1 MLKGYFSIAAC
12 VLASTL
18 MSAAQAQTPTPEQI
32 KMFQSLPADQQQA
45 LASKYGITLPNGSS
59 AQSSEYNNPQVM
71 APRPMVSERVLT
83 EQQQAE
89 AEQQPQGLKRFG
101 LDLFAGSPTTFA
113 PVGDV
118 PVPADYT
125 VGAGDEIVIQLFG
138 KENNTHRLRVNR
150 AGIIN
155 FPSLGP
161 VQVAGMSFSDV
172 RESLNQ
178 RVKEQ
183 MIGVRSDISLGKM
196 RTMQVFVMGDAYKPG
211 SYTVSALTTI
221 SQAIYYS
228 GGFDES
234 GALRNI
240 QLKRNGQVIRKLDMY
255 DLLLKG
261 DARNDVRLM
270 PGDVVFIGPVGNT
283 ISIDGEVNRPAI
295 YEIKP
300 GETYQQ
306 AIHMAGG
313 FTANAH
319 RDQVEIKRYAAKG
332 ARNALTLDFNQ
343 ARDKQTKVKDGDT
356 VNVLTKSEELTRYVQ
371 IEGDVRHPGFVEWK
385 SGLRIANLFQAVDT
399 SFNSTADVN
408 YAVVVREVNPQ
419 RDIEVFQINL
429 ANAILAPNSQDNL
442 ELQSRDRVLVFN
454 RFNNE
459 DLDAFAEQEVTSKA
473 KTLEQAQQQAEQAQ
487 QKEQAALNSSVALL
501 TAPQGNLSQEMLA
514 QGMTTQGHLSGS
526 QNLNAEA
533 HLQGNR
539 QQVNSGLVMAEPKIM
554 FHGREITQEDFD
566 AIKQNTRSS
575 LLAPVLLQLQQQS
588 RLGLAPQ
595 IAEVFGEVKHPGRY
609 PITPRM
615 SVSSLLAAAGGLTY
629 NAFTINAE
637 LAHTVINNIDE
648 RASIDVERVDLRKAI
663 QGNSNADVL
672 ISGRDRLNIL
682 EKPNVKLQSTVTLQG
697 EVRFPGT
704 YTVRQGETLDQLL
717 TRAGGLTEFAHPQ
730 GAIFTREALRLQ
742 EQKLL
747 NQYAQDMRAETAKK
761 AFRADGNFNSV
772 ISDPEKTL
780 KFVEEASNSKAL
792 GRMVVQ
798 LNRILKGDHS
808 ADFMLEDGDFLFV
821 PTFRNT
827 VSIMGEVQVPIT
839 YLLDDKLDVDD
850 YLNKAGGAKKQAD
863 EDRIFVVRADGSV
876 YKPSSGYWFGN
887 NHEDLKAGDTI
898 VVPIDTDYRDA
909 LSTWTAAT
917 QILYQTGVAINALK

>member
-1 MLKGYFSIAAC
+1 MLKGYFSIATFI
-12 VLASTL
+12 LASL
-18 MSAAQAQTPTPEQI
+18 FASFSYAQTPTPEQMQ
-32 KMFQSLPADQQQA
+32 MFQSLPADQQQA
-45 LASKYGITLPNGSS
+45 LASKYGISLSSGSS
-59 AQSSEYNNPQVM
+59 SQPSSYQNPQVIV
-71 APRPMVSERVLT
+71 PRPEISNANPTDQVDLT
-83 EQQQAE
+83 KEDE
-89 AEQQPQGLKRFG
+89 ELKRFG

-113 PVGDV
+113 PVSDV

-138 KENNTHRLRVNR
+138 KENTTHRLRVNR
-150 AGIIN
+150 AGTIN

-172 RESLNQ
+172 RDSLNQ

-183 MIGVRSDISLGKM
+183 MIGVRSDISLGEM

-211 SYTVSALTTI
+211 AYTVSALTTI

-228 GGFDES
+228 GGFGES
-234 GALRNI
+234 GALRNV

-261 DARNDVRLM
+261 DARNDVRLL
-270 PGDVVFIGPVGNT
+270 PGDVVFIGAVGNT
-283 ISIDGEVNRPAI
+283 IAIDGEVNRPAI
-295 YEIKP
+295 YEVKS
-300 GETYQQ
+300 GETYKQ

-313 FTANAH
+313 FTANAYS
-319 RDQVEIKRYAAKG
+319 DQIEVKRYAAKG
-332 ARNALTLDFNQ
+332 ARDALTLNFSQPHDQ
-343 ARDKQTKVKDGDT
+343 QTKVKDGDT
-356 VNVLTKSEELTRYVQ
+356 VNVLKKSEELTRYVQ
-371 IEGDVRHPGFVEWK
+371 IEGDVRHPGFIEWN
-385 SGLRIANLFQAVDT
+385 SGLRVADLFQSVDT

-408 YAVVVREVNPQ
+408 YAVVVREINPQ
-419 RDIEVFQINL
+419 RDIEVYQVNL
-429 ANAILAPNSQDNL
+429 ANAILSPSSKDNL
-442 ELQSRDRVLVFN
+442 KLNSRDRVLVFN

-459 DLDAFAEQEVTSKA
+459 DLDTLAEQDTVTKA
-473 KTLEQAQQQAEQAQ
+473 KTLEQAQFKAEQDQ
-487 QKEQAALNSSVALL
+487 QKEQEVMSSSVALSSATDSMQMEQSL
-501 TAPQGNLSQEMLA
+501 TKESEQ
-514 QGMTTQGHLSGS
+514 
-526 QNLNAEA
+526 
-533 HLQGNR
+533 
-539 QQVNSGLVMAEPKIM
+539 PKII
-554 FHGREITQEDFD
+554 FRGKEITKEDFD
-566 AIKQNTRSS
+566 ALKQNTRRT

-609 PITPRM
+609 PLTPRM
-615 SVSSLLAAAGGLTY
+615 SVSTLIEAAGGLTY

-637 LAHTVINNIDE
+637 LARTVINSKDE
-648 RASIDVERVDLRKAI
+648 RASIDVERIDLRKAI
-663 QGNSNADVL
+663 QGSTADDAILV
-672 ISGRDRLNIL
+672 GRDRLNIL

-704 YTVRQGETLDQLL
+704 YTVRQGETLGELL
-717 TRAGGLTEFAHPQ
+717 ERAGGLTEFAHPQ

-747 NQYAQDMRAETAKK
+747 NQYAADMRAETAKK
-761 AFRADGNFNSV
+761 TFRADSNMSSV

-780 KFVEEASNSKAL
+780 AFVEEASKSKAL

-798 LNRILKGDHS
+798 LNRILKDERS

-839 YLLDDKLDVDD
+839 YLLDANLDVDD

-876 YKPSSGYWFGN
+876 YKPTSGYWFGN
-887 NHEDLKAGDTI
+887 KKEELKAGDTI

>member
-1 MLKGYFSIAAC
+1 MLKGYFSIGAC
-12 VLASTL
+12 ILASLFAPLTN
-18 MSAAQAQTPTPEQI
+18 AQTPTPEQI
-32 KMFQSLPADQQQA
+32 QMFQNLPADQQQA
-45 LASKYGITLPNGSS
+45 LASKYGISIPSGASS
-59 AQSSEYNNPQVM
+59 QPSSYQNPQVIEQ
-71 APRPMVSERVLT
+71 RPVASSAT
-83 EQQQAE
+83 EAKVNDAE
-89 AEQQPQGLKRFG
+89 KDEQGLKRFG

-113 PVGDV
+113 PISDV

-138 KENNTHRLRVNR
+138 KENTTHRLRVNR

-161 VQVAGMSFSDV
+161 VQVAGMTFSDV
-172 RESLNQ
+172 RDSLNQ

-183 MIGVRSDISLGKM
+183 MIGVRSDISLGEM

-211 SYTVSALTTI
+211 AYTVSALTTI

-228 GGFDES
+228 GGFSES
-234 GALRNI
+234 GALRNV

-261 DARNDVRLM
+261 DARNDIRLL
-270 PGDVVFIGPVGNT
+270 PGDVVFIGALGNT
-283 ISIDGEVNRPAI
+283 ISIGGEVNRPAI

-300 GETYQQ
+300 DETYKQ
-306 AIHMAGG
+306 AIQMAGG
-313 FTANAH
+313 FTANAYS
-319 RDQVEIKRYAAKG
+319 DQIEVKRYAAKG
-332 ARNALTLDFNQ
+332 ARDALTLNFSQSHDQ
-343 ARDKQTKVKDGDT
+343 LTKVKDGDA
-356 VNVLTKSEELTRYVQ
+356 VNVLKKNEELTRYVQ
-371 IEGDVRHPGFVEWK
+371 IEGDVRHPGFIEWK
-385 SGLRIANLFQAVDT
+385 SGLRIADLFQSVDT
-399 SFNSTADVN
+399 SFNSTADVS
-408 YAVVVREVNPQ
+408 YAIVVREINPQ
-419 RDIEVFQINL
+419 RDIEVYQVNL
-429 ANAILAPNSQDNL
+429 ANAILSPTSKDNL
-442 ELQSRDRVLVFN
+442 KLNSRDRVLVFN

-459 DLDAFAEQEVTSKA
+459 DLDTLADQETVTKA
-473 KTLEQAQQQAEQAQ
+473 KTLEQAQLQAQ
-487 QKEQAALNSSVALL
+487 QEQLKEQEVMSSSVAVSSASPLEKDL
-501 TAPQGNLSQEMLA
+501 KQ
-514 QGMTTQGHLSGS
+514 
-526 QNLNAEA
+526 
-533 HLQGNR
+533 
-539 QQVNSGLVMAEPKIM
+539 PKIV
-554 FHGREITQEDFD
+554 FRGKEITKDDFE
-566 AIKQNTRSS
+566 ALKQNTRRT

-615 SVSSLLAAAGGLTY
+615 TISTLIEAAGGLTY

-637 LAHTVINNIDE
+637 LARTVINSKDQ
-648 RASIDVERVDLRKAI
+648 RASIDVERIDLRQAI
-663 QGNSNADVL
+663 QGSTADDAIIV
-672 ISGRDRLNIL
+672 GRDRLNIL

-704 YTVRQGETLDQLL
+704 YTVRQGETLGELL
-717 TRAGGLTEFAHPQ
+717 ERAGGLTEFAHPQ

-747 NQYAQDMRAETAKK
+747 NQYAADMRAETAKK
-761 AFRADGNFNSV
+761 TFRADSNMGSV
-772 ISDPEKTL
+772 ISDPDKTL
-780 KFVEEASNSKAL
+780 KFVEEASRSKAL

-798 LNRILKGDHS
+798 LNRILKDERS

-839 YLLDDKLDVDD
+839 YLLDNKLDVDD

-876 YKPSSGYWFGN
+876 YKPTSGYWFGN
-887 NHEDLKAGDTI
+887 NHEELKAGDTI

>member
-1 MLKGYFSIAAC
+1 MFKGYFSIAAFI
-12 VLASTL
+12 LASTFASYS
-18 MSAAQAQTPTPEQI
+18 MAQTPTPEQI
-32 KMFQSLPADQQQA
+32 KMFQNLPADQQQA
-45 LASKYGITLPNGSS
+45 LASKYGFSIPSS
-59 AQSSEYNNPQVM
+59 SSSNKSPYENPQVIK
-71 APRPMVSERVLT
+71 PRAESSGAVSSNIE
-83 EQQQAE
+83 EQWLKKG
-89 AEQQPQGLKRFG
+89 EQEELKRFG
-101 LDLFAGSPTTFA
+101 LDLFAGSPSTFA
-113 PVGDV
+113 PISDV
-118 PVPADYT
+118 PVPANYT
-125 VGAGDEIVIQLFG
+125 VGAGDEIIVQLFG
-138 KENNTHRLRVNR
+138 KENETHRLRVNR
-150 AGIIN
+150 AGTIN

-161 VQVAGMSFSDV
+161 VNVAGMHFSDV
-172 RESLNQ
+172 RDSLTQ

-183 MIGVRSDISLGKM
+183 MIGVRSDISLGEL

-211 SYTVSALTTI
+211 AYTVSALTTI

-228 GGFDES
+228 GGFGES
-234 GALRNI
+234 GALRDI
-240 QLKRNGQVIRKLDMY
+240 QLKRDGKIIRKLDMY

-261 DARNDVRLM
+261 DASNDVRLL
-270 PGDVVFIGPVGNT
+270 PDDVVLIGSVNDT
-283 ISIDGEVNRPAI
+283 VSIDGEINRPAI
-295 YEIKP
+295 YEVKA

-306 AIHMAGG
+306 LIQMAGG

-319 RDQVEIKRYAAKG
+319 VEQLEIKRYASHG
-332 ARNALTLDFNQ
+332 AREALTLDFNKTQ
-343 ARDKQTKVKDGDT
+343 DRQSKVKNGDAIKI
-356 VNVLTKSEELTRYVQ
+356 LKKSEELTRYVQ
-371 IEGDVRHPGFVEWK
+371 IEGDVRHPGYVEWRN
-385 SGLRIANLFQAVDT
+385 GLRVADLFKSVD
-399 SFNSTADVN
+399 SAFNSTADVN
-408 YAVVVREVNPQ
+408 YAVVVREINPQ
-419 RDIEVFQINL
+419 RDIEVFQLSL
-429 ANAILAPNSQDNL
+429 ANAILSPGSRDNL
-442 ELQSRDRVLVFN
+442 QLQSRDRILVFN

-459 DLDAFAEQEVTSKA
+459 DLDTLATQEAVSKA
-473 KTLEQAQQQAEQAQ
+473 KTLEQAQKQAELEQ
-487 QKEQAALNSSVALL
+487 QKEQEVMSSSVAVSHSEN
-501 TAPQGNLSQEMLA
+501 GMLNN
-514 QGMTTQGHLSGS
+514 
-526 QNLNAEA
+526 QNATEQA
-533 HLQGNR
+533 KP
-539 QQVNSGLVMAEPKIM
+539 AKII
-554 FHGREITQEDFD
+554 FRGKEITEEDFEKL
-566 AIKQNTRSS
+566 KQNTRRT

-615 SVSSLLAAAGGLTY
+615 TVSTLIEAAGGLTY

-637 LAHTVINNIDE
+637 LARTAINSADE
-648 RASIDVERVDLRKAI
+648 RAYIDVERIDLRKAI
-663 QGNSNADVL
+663 QGSASDDAIIV
-672 ISGRDRLNIL
+672 GRDRLNIL

-704 YTVRQGETLDQLL
+704 YTVRQGETLNELL
-717 TRAGGLTEFAHPQ
+717 ERAGGLTEFAHPQ

-747 NQYAQDMRAETAKK
+747 NQYAADMRKETAKK
-761 AFRADGNFNSV
+761 TFRADSNIGSV

-780 KFVEEASNSKAL
+780 AFVEEASRSKAL

-798 LNRILKGDHS
+798 LNRILKGERS

-839 YLLDDKLDVDD
+839 YLLDNKLDVDD

-887 NHEDLKAGDTI
+887 NKEGLKAGDTI

>member
-1 MLKGYFSIAAC
+1 MLKGYFSIGAC
-12 VLASTL
+12 ILASLFAPLTN
-18 MSAAQAQTPTPEQI
+18 AQTPTPEQI
-32 KMFQSLPADQQQA
+32 QMFQNLPADQQQA
-45 LASKYGITLPNGSS
+45 LASKYGISIPSGASS
-59 AQSSEYNNPQVM
+59 QPSSYQNPQVVEQ
-71 APRPMVSERVLT
+71 RPVTSSAT
-83 EQQQAE
+83 EVKVNDAE
-89 AEQQPQGLKRFG
+89 KDEQGLKRFG

-113 PVGDV
+113 PISDV

-138 KENNTHRLRVNR
+138 KENTTHRLRVNR

-161 VQVAGMSFSDV
+161 VQVAGMTFSDV
-172 RESLNQ
+172 RDSLNQ

-183 MIGVRSDISLGKM
+183 MIGVRSDISLGEM

-211 SYTVSALTTI
+211 AYTVSALTTI

-228 GGFDES
+228 GGFSES
-234 GALRNI
+234 GALRNV

-261 DARNDVRLM
+261 DARNDIRLL
-270 PGDVVFIGPVGNT
+270 PGDVVFIGALGNT

-300 GETYQQ
+300 GETYKQ
-306 AIHMAGG
+306 AIQMAGG
-313 FTANAH
+313 FTANAYS
-319 RDQVEIKRYAAKG
+319 DQIEVKRYAAKG
-332 ARNALTLDFNQ
+332 ARDALTLNFSQSHDQ
-343 ARDKQTKVKDGDT
+343 QTKVKDGDA
-356 VNVLTKSEELTRYVQ
+356 VNVLKKNEELTRYVQ
-371 IEGDVRHPGFVEWK
+371 IEGDVRHPGYIEWK
-385 SGLRIANLFQAVDT
+385 SGLRIADLFQSVDT
-399 SFNSTADVN
+399 SFNSTADVS
-408 YAVVVREVNPQ
+408 YAVVVREINPQ
-419 RDIEVFQINL
+419 RDIEVYQVNL
-429 ANAILAPNSQDNL
+429 ANAILSPTSKDNL
-442 ELQSRDRVLVFN
+442 KLNSRDRVLVFN

-459 DLDAFAEQEVTSKA
+459 DLDTLADQETVSKA
-473 KTLEQAQQQAEQAQ
+473 KTLEQAQLQAQ
-487 QKEQAALNSSVALL
+487 QEQLKEQEVMSSSVAVSSA
-501 TAPQGNLSQEMLA
+501 TPIEKDSKQ
-514 QGMTTQGHLSGS
+514 
-526 QNLNAEA
+526 
-533 HLQGNR
+533 
-539 QQVNSGLVMAEPKIM
+539 PKIV
-554 FHGREITQEDFD
+554 FRGKEITKDDFE
-566 AIKQNTRSS
+566 ALKQNTRRT

-595 IAEVFGEVKHPGRY
+595 IAEVFGEVKHPGLY

-615 SVSSLLAAAGGLTY
+615 TISTLIGAAGGLTY

-637 LAHTVINNIDE
+637 LARTVINSKDE
-648 RASIDVERVDLRKAI
+648 RASINVERIDLRQAI
-663 QGNSNADVL
+663 QGSTADDAIIV
-672 ISGRDRLNIL
+672 GRDRLNIL

-704 YTVRQGETLDQLL
+704 YTVRQGETLGELL
-717 TRAGGLTEFAHPQ
+717 ERAGGLTEFAHPQ

-747 NQYAQDMRAETAKK
+747 NQYAADMRAETAKK
-761 AFRADGNFNSV
+761 TFRADSNMGSV
-772 ISDPEKTL
+772 ISDPDKTL
-780 KFVEEASNSKAL
+780 KFVEEASRSKAL

-798 LNRILKGDHS
+798 LNRILKDERS

-839 YLLDDKLDVDD
+839 YLLDNKLDVDD

-876 YKPSSGYWFGN
+876 YKPKSGYWFGN
-887 NHEDLKAGDTI
+887 NHEELKAGDTI

>member
-1 MLKGYFSIAAC
+1 
-12 VLASTL
+12 
-18 MSAAQAQTPTPEQI
+18 
-32 KMFQSLPADQQQA
+32 
-45 LASKYGITLPNGSS
+45 
-59 AQSSEYNNPQVM
+59 
-71 APRPMVSERVLT
+71 
-83 EQQQAE
+83 
-89 AEQQPQGLKRFG
+89 
-101 LDLFAGSPTTFA
+101 
-113 PVGDV
+113 
-118 PVPADYT
+118 
-125 VGAGDEIVIQLFG
+125 GDEIVIQLFG
-138 KENNTHRLRVNR
+138 KENTTHRLRVNR

-161 VQVAGMSFSDV
+161 VQVAGMTFSDV
-172 RESLNQ
+172 RDSLNQ

-183 MIGVRSDISLGKM
+183 MIGVRSDISLGEM

-211 SYTVSALTTI
+211 AYTVSALTTI

-228 GGFDES
+228 GGFSES
-234 GALRNI
+234 GALRNV

-261 DARNDVRLM
+261 DARNDIRLL
-270 PGDVVFIGPVGNT
+270 PGDVVFIGALGNT

-300 GETYQQ
+300 GETYKQ
-306 AIHMAGG
+306 AIQMAGG
-313 FTANAH
+313 FTANAYS
-319 RDQVEIKRYAAKG
+319 DQIEVKRYAEKG
-332 ARNALTLDFNQ
+332 ARDALTLNFSQSHDQ
-343 ARDKQTKVKDGDT
+343 QTKVKDGDA
-356 VNVLTKSEELTRYVQ
+356 VNVLKKNEELTRYVQ
-371 IEGDVRHPGFVEWK
+371 IEGDVRHPGFIEWK
-385 SGLRIANLFQAVDT
+385 SGLRIADLFQSVDT
-399 SFNSTADVN
+399 SFNSTADVS
-408 YAVVVREVNPQ
+408 YAVVVREINPQ
-419 RDIEVFQINL
+419 RDIEVYQVNL
-429 ANAILAPNSQDNL
+429 ANAILSPTSKDNL
-442 ELQSRDRVLVFN
+442 KLNSRDRVLVFN

-459 DLDAFAEQEVTSKA
+459 DLDTLADQETVTKA
-473 KTLEQAQQQAEQAQ
+473 KTLEQAQLQAQ
-487 QKEQAALNSSVALL
+487 QEQLKEQEVMSSSVAVSSAMPLEKDSK
-501 TAPQGNLSQEMLA
+501 Q
-514 QGMTTQGHLSGS
+514 
-526 QNLNAEA
+526 
-533 HLQGNR
+533 
-539 QQVNSGLVMAEPKIM
+539 PKIV
-554 FHGREITQEDFD
+554 FRGKEITKDDFE
-566 AIKQNTRSS
+566 ALKQNTRRT

-615 SVSSLLAAAGGLTY
+615 TISTLIEAAGGLTY

-637 LAHTVINNIDE
+637 LARTVINSKDE
-648 RASIDVERVDLRKAI
+648 RASIDVERIDLRQAI
-663 QGNSNADVL
+663 QGSTADDAIIV
-672 ISGRDRLNIL
+672 GRDRLNIL

-704 YTVRQGETLDQLL
+704 YTVRQGETLGELL
-717 TRAGGLTEFAHPQ
+717 ERAGGLTEFAHPQ

-747 NQYAQDMRAETAKK
+747 NQYAADMRAETAKK
-761 AFRADGNFNSV
+761 TFRADSNMGSV
-772 ISDPEKTL
+772 ISDPDKTL
-780 KFVEEASNSKAL
+780 KFVEEASRSKAL

-798 LNRILKGDHS
+798 LNRILKDERS

-839 YLLDDKLDVDD
+839 YLLDNKLDVDD

-876 YKPSSGYWFGN
+876 YKPTSGYWFGN
-887 NHEDLKAGDTI
+887 NHEELKAGDTI

>member
-1 MLKGYFSIAAC
+1 MFKGYFSIAAFI
-12 VLASTL
+12 LASTFASYS
-18 MSAAQAQTPTPEQI
+18 MAQTPTPEQI
-32 KMFQSLPADQQQA
+32 KMFQNLPADQQQA
-45 LASKYGITLPNGSS
+45 LASKYGFSIPSS
-59 AQSSEYNNPQVM
+59 SSSNKSPYENPQLIK
-71 APRPMVSERVLT
+71 PRAESSGAVSSNIE
-83 EQQQAE
+83 EQWLKKG
-89 AEQQPQGLKRFG
+89 EQEELKRFG
-101 LDLFAGSPTTFA
+101 LDLFAGSPSTFA
-113 PVGDV
+113 PISDV
-118 PVPADYT
+118 PVPANYT
-125 VGAGDEIVIQLFG
+125 VGAGDEIIVQLFG
-138 KENNTHRLRVNR
+138 KENETYRLRVNR
-150 AGIIN
+150 AGTIN

-161 VQVAGMSFSDV
+161 VNVAGMHFSDV
-172 RESLNQ
+172 RDSLTQ

-183 MIGVRSDISLGKM
+183 MIGVRSDISLGEL

-211 SYTVSALTTI
+211 AYTVSALTTI

-228 GGFDES
+228 GGFGES
-234 GALRNI
+234 GALRDI
-240 QLKRNGQVIRKLDMY
+240 QLKRDGKIIRKLDMY

-261 DARNDVRLM
+261 DASNDVRLL
-270 PGDVVFIGPVGNT
+270 PDDVVLIGSVNDT
-283 ISIDGEVNRPAI
+283 VSIEGEINRPAI
-295 YEIKP
+295 YEVKA

-306 AIHMAGG
+306 LIQMAGG

-319 RDQVEIKRYAAKG
+319 VEQLEIKRYASHG
-332 ARNALTLDFNQ
+332 VREALTLDFNKTQ
-343 ARDKQTKVKDGDT
+343 ERQSKVKNGDAIKI
-356 VNVLTKSEELTRYVQ
+356 LKKSEELTRYVQ
-371 IEGDVRHPGFVEWK
+371 IEGDVRHPGYLEWRN
-385 SGLRIANLFQAVDT
+385 GLRVADLFKSVD
-399 SFNSTADVN
+399 SAFNSTADVN
-408 YAVVVREVNPQ
+408 YAIVVREINPQ
-419 RDIEVFQINL
+419 RDIEVFQLSL
-429 ANAILAPNSQDNL
+429 ANAILSPGSQDNL
-442 ELQSRDRVLVFN
+442 QLQSRDRILVFN

-459 DLDAFAEQEVTSKA
+459 DLDTLATQEAVSKA
-473 KTLEQAQQQAEQAQ
+473 KTLEQAQEQAELEQ
-487 QKEQAALNSSVALL
+487 QKEQEVMSTSVAVSHSANGTL
-501 TAPQGNLSQEMLA
+501 NN
-514 QGMTTQGHLSGS
+514 
-526 QNLNAEA
+526 QNATEQA
-533 HLQGNR
+533 KP
-539 QQVNSGLVMAEPKIM
+539 AKII
-554 FHGREITQEDFD
+554 FRGKEITEEDFEKL
-566 AIKQNTRSS
+566 KQNTRRT

-615 SVSSLLAAAGGLTY
+615 TVSTLIEAAGGLTY

-637 LAHTVINNIDE
+637 LARTAINSADE
-648 RASIDVERVDLRKAI
+648 RAYIDVERIDLRKAI
-663 QGNSNADVL
+663 QGSVSDDAIIV
-672 ISGRDRLNIL
+672 GRDRLNIL

-704 YTVRQGETLDQLL
+704 YTVRQGETLSELL
-717 TRAGGLTEFAHPQ
+717 ERAGGLTEFAHPQ

-747 NQYAQDMRAETAKK
+747 NQYAADMRAETAKK
-761 AFRADGNFNSV
+761 TFRADSNMGSV
-772 ISDPEKTL
+772 ISDPDKTL
-780 KFVEEASNSKAL
+780 KFVEEASRSKAL

-798 LNRILKGDHS
+798 LNRILKGERS

-839 YLLDDKLDVDD
+839 YLLDNKLDVDD

-887 NHEDLKAGDTI
+887 NKEGLKAGDTI

>member
-1 MLKGYFSIAAC
+1 MLKGYFSIGAC
-12 VLASTL
+12 ILASLFAPLTN
-18 MSAAQAQTPTPEQI
+18 AQTPTPEQI
-32 KMFQSLPADQQQA
+32 QMFQNLPADQQQA
-45 LASKYGITLPNGSS
+45 LASKYGISIPSGSS
-59 AQSSEYNNPQVM
+59 SQPSSYQNPQVVE
-71 APRPMVSERVLT
+71 PRSIASSAT
-83 EQQQAE
+83 EAKVNDAE
-89 AEQQPQGLKRFG
+89 KDEQGLKRFG

-113 PVGDV
+113 PISDV

-138 KENNTHRLRVNR
+138 KENTTHRLRVNR

-161 VQVAGMSFSDV
+161 VQVAGMTFSDV
-172 RESLNQ
+172 RDSLNQ

-183 MIGVRSDISLGKM
+183 MIGVRSDISLGEM

-211 SYTVSALTTI
+211 AYTVSALTTI

-228 GGFDES
+228 GGFSES
-234 GALRNI
+234 GALRNV

-261 DARNDVRLM
+261 DARNDIRLL
-270 PGDVVFIGPVGNT
+270 PGDVVFIGALGNT
-283 ISIDGEVNRPAI
+283 ISIGGEINRPAI

-300 GETYQQ
+300 GETYKQ
-306 AIHMAGG
+306 AIQMAGG
-313 FTANAH
+313 FTANAYS
-319 RDQVEIKRYAAKG
+319 DQIEVKRYAAKG
-332 ARNALTLDFNQ
+332 ARDALTLNFSQSHDQ
-343 ARDKQTKVKDGDT
+343 QTKVKDGDA
-356 VNVLTKSEELTRYVQ
+356 VNVLKKNEELTRYVQ
-371 IEGDVRHPGFVEWK
+371 IEGDVRHPGFIEWK
-385 SGLRIANLFQAVDT
+385 SGLRIADLFQSVDT
-399 SFNSTADVN
+399 SFNSTADVS
-408 YAVVVREVNPQ
+408 YAVVVREINPQ
-419 RDIEVFQINL
+419 RDIEVYQVNL
-429 ANAILAPNSQDNL
+429 ANAILSPTSKDNL
-442 ELQSRDRVLVFN
+442 KLNSRDRVLVFN

-459 DLDAFAEQEVTSKA
+459 DLDTLADQQTVTKA
-473 KTLEQAQQQAEQAQ
+473 KTLEQAQLQAQ
-487 QKEQAALNSSVALL
+487 QEQLKEQEVMSSSVAVSSATSLEKKSK
-501 TAPQGNLSQEMLA
+501 QS
-514 QGMTTQGHLSGS
+514 
-526 QNLNAEA
+526 
-533 HLQGNR
+533 
-539 QQVNSGLVMAEPKIM
+539 KIV
-554 FHGREITQEDFD
+554 FRGKEITKDDFE
-566 AIKQNTRSS
+566 ALKQNTRRT

-615 SVSSLLAAAGGLTY
+615 TISTLIEAAGGLTY

-637 LAHTVINNIDE
+637 LARTVINSKDE
-648 RASIDVERVDLRKAI
+648 RASIDVERIDLRQAI
-663 QGNSNADVL
+663 QGSTADDAIIV
-672 ISGRDRLNIL
+672 GRDRLNIL

-704 YTVRQGETLDQLL
+704 YTVRQGETLGELL
-717 TRAGGLTEFAHPQ
+717 VRAGGLTEFAHPQ

-747 NQYAQDMRAETAKK
+747 NQYAADMRAETAKK
-761 AFRADGNFNSV
+761 TFRADSNMGSV
-772 ISDPEKTL
+772 ISDPDKTL
-780 KFVEEASNSKAL
+780 KFVEEASRSKAL

-798 LNRILKGDHS
+798 LNRILKDERS

-839 YLLDDKLDVDD
+839 YLLDNKLDVDD

-876 YKPSSGYWFGN
+876 YKPRAGYWFGN
-887 NHEDLKAGDTI
+887 NHEELKAGDTI

>member
-1 MLKGYFSIAAC
+1 MLKGYFSIGAC
-12 VLASTL
+12 ILASLFAPLTN
-18 MSAAQAQTPTPEQI
+18 AQTPTPEQI
-32 KMFQSLPADQQQA
+32 QMFQNLPADQQQA
-45 LASKYGITLPNGSS
+45 LASKYGISIPSGASS
-59 AQSSEYNNPQVM
+59 QPSSYQNPQVVEQ
-71 APRPMVSERVLT
+71 RPVTSSAT
-83 EQQQAE
+83 EVKVNDAE
-89 AEQQPQGLKRFG
+89 KDEQGLKRFG

-113 PVGDV
+113 PISDV

-138 KENNTHRLRVNR
+138 KENTTHRLRVNR

-161 VQVAGMSFSDV
+161 VQVAGMTFSDV
-172 RESLNQ
+172 RDSLNQ

-183 MIGVRSDISLGKM
+183 MIGVRSDISLGEM

-211 SYTVSALTTI
+211 AYTVSALTTI

-228 GGFDES
+228 GGFSES
-234 GALRNI
+234 GALRNV

-261 DARNDVRLM
+261 DARNDIRLL
-270 PGDVVFIGPVGNT
+270 PGDVVFIGTLGNT

-300 GETYQQ
+300 GETYKQ
-306 AIHMAGG
+306 AIQMAGG
-313 FTANAH
+313 FTANAYS
-319 RDQVEIKRYAAKG
+319 DQIEVKRYAAKG
-332 ARNALTLDFNQ
+332 ARDALTLNFSQSHDQ
-343 ARDKQTKVKDGDT
+343 QTKVKDGDA
-356 VNVLTKSEELTRYVQ
+356 VNVLKKNEELTRYVQ
-371 IEGDVRHPGFVEWK
+371 IEGDVRHPGYIEWK
-385 SGLRIANLFQAVDT
+385 SGLRIADLFQSVDT
-399 SFNSTADVN
+399 SFNSTADVS
-408 YAVVVREVNPQ
+408 YAVVVREINPQ
-419 RDIEVFQINL
+419 RDIEVYQVNL
-429 ANAILAPNSQDNL
+429 ANAILSPTSKDNL
-442 ELQSRDRVLVFN
+442 KLNSRDRVLVFN

-459 DLDAFAEQEVTSKA
+459 DLDTLADQQTVTKA
-473 KTLEQAQQQAEQAQ
+473 KTLEQAQLQAQ
-487 QKEQAALNSSVALL
+487 QEQLKEQEVMSSSVAVSSAASLEKDSK
-501 TAPQGNLSQEMLA
+501 Q
-514 QGMTTQGHLSGS
+514 
-526 QNLNAEA
+526 
-533 HLQGNR
+533 
-539 QQVNSGLVMAEPKIM
+539 PKIVLR
-554 FHGREITQEDFD
+554 GKEITKDDFE
-566 AIKQNTRSS
+566 ALKQNTRRT

-615 SVSSLLAAAGGLTY
+615 TISTLIEAAGGLTY

-637 LAHTVINNIDE
+637 LARTVINSKDE
-648 RASIDVERVDLRKAI
+648 RASIDVERIDLRQAI
-663 QGNSNADVL
+663 QGSTADDAIIV
-672 ISGRDRLNIL
+672 GRDRLNIL

-704 YTVRQGETLDQLL
+704 YTVRQGETLGELL
-717 TRAGGLTEFAHPQ
+717 ERAGGLTEFAHPQ

-747 NQYAQDMRAETAKK
+747 NQYAADMRAETAKK
-761 AFRADGNFNSV
+761 TFRADSNMGSV
-772 ISDPEKTL
+772 ISDPDKTL
-780 KFVEEASNSKAL
+780 KFVEEASRSKAL

-798 LNRILKGDHS
+798 LNRILKDERS

-839 YLLDDKLDVDD
+839 YLLDNKLDVDD

-876 YKPSSGYWFGN
+876 YKPTSGYWFGN
-887 NHEDLKAGDTI
+887 NHEELKAGDTI

>member
-1 MLKGYFSIAAC
+1 MFKGYFSVAAFI
-12 VLASTL
+12 LASTFASYS
-18 MSAAQAQTPTPEQI
+18 MAQTPTPEQI
-32 KMFQSLPADQQQA
+32 KMFQNLPADQQQA
-45 LASKYGITLPNGSS
+45 LASKYGLSIPSS
-59 AQSSEYNNPQVM
+59 SSSNKSPYENPQVIK
-71 APRPMVSERVLT
+71 PRSESSGTISSNVEEEWLKKG
-83 EQQQAE
+83 EQE
-89 AEQQPQGLKRFG
+89 ELKRFG
-101 LDLFAGSPTTFA
+101 LDLFSGSPSTFA
-113 PVGDV
+113 PISDV
-118 PVPADYT
+118 PVPANYT
-125 VGAGDEIVIQLFG
+125 VGAGDEIIVQLFG
-138 KENNTHRLRVNR
+138 KENETHRLRVNR
-150 AGIIN
+150 AGTIN

-161 VQVAGMSFSDV
+161 VNVAGMHFSDV
-172 RESLNQ
+172 RDSLTQ

-183 MIGVRSDISLGKM
+183 MIGVRSDISLGEL

-211 SYTVSALTTI
+211 AYTVSALTTI

-228 GGFDES
+228 GGFGES
-234 GALRNI
+234 GALRDI
-240 QLKRNGQVIRKLDMY
+240 QLKRDGKIIRKLDMY

-261 DARNDVRLM
+261 DASNDVRLL
-270 PGDVVFIGPVGNT
+270 PDDVVLIGSVNDT
-283 ISIDGEVNRPAI
+283 VSIEGEINRPAI
-295 YEIKP
+295 YELKA

-306 AIHMAGG
+306 LIQMAGG

-319 RDQVEIKRYAAKG
+319 VEQLEIKRYASHG
-332 ARNALTLDFNQ
+332 AREALTLDFNKTQ
-343 ARDKQTKVKDGDT
+343 DRQSKVKNGDAIKI
-356 VNVLTKSEELTRYVQ
+356 LKKSEELTRYVQ
-371 IEGDVRHPGFVEWK
+371 VEGDVRHPGYVEWRN
-385 SGLRIANLFQAVDT
+385 GLRVADLFKSVD
-399 SFNSTADVN
+399 SAFNSTADVN
-408 YAVVVREVNPQ
+408 YAVVVREINPQ
-419 RDIEVFQINL
+419 RDIEVFQLSL
-429 ANAILAPNSQDNL
+429 ANAILSPGSQDNL
-442 ELQSRDRVLVFN
+442 KLHSRDRILVFN

-459 DLDAFAEQEVTSKA
+459 DLDTLATQDAVSKA
-473 KTLEQAQQQAEQAQ
+473 KTLEQAQEQAELEQ
-487 QKEQAALNSSVALL
+487 QKEQEVMSSSVAVSHSANGTLNN
-501 TAPQGNLSQEMLA
+501 QS
-514 QGMTTQGHLSGS
+514 TTEQ
-526 QNLNAEA
+526 AKPA
-533 HLQGNR
+533 
-539 QQVNSGLVMAEPKIM
+539 KII
-554 FHGREITQEDFD
+554 FRGKEITEEDFEKL
-566 AIKQNTRSS
+566 KQNTRRT
-575 LLAPVLLQLQQQS
+575 LLAPVLLQLQEQS

-615 SVSSLLAAAGGLTY
+615 TVSTLIEAAGGLTY

-637 LAHTVINNIDE
+637 LARTAINSADE
-648 RASIDVERVDLRKAI
+648 RAYIDVERIDLRKAI
-663 QGNSNADVL
+663 QGSASDDAV
-672 ISGRDRLNIL
+672 IVGRDRLNIL

-704 YTVRQGETLDQLL
+704 YTVRQGETLSELL
-717 TRAGGLTEFAHPQ
+717 DRAGGLTEFAHPQ

-747 NQYAQDMRAETAKK
+747 NQYAADMRKETAKK
-761 AFRADGNFNSV
+761 TFRADSNIGSV

-780 KFVEEASNSKAL
+780 AFVEEASRSKAL

-798 LNRILKGDHS
+798 LNRILKGERS

-839 YLLDDKLDVDD
+839 YLLDNKLDVDD

-887 NHEDLKAGDTI
+887 NKEGLKAGDTI

>member
-1 MLKGYFSIAAC
+1 MLKGYFSIGAC
-12 VLASTL
+12 ILASLFAPLTN
-18 MSAAQAQTPTPEQI
+18 AQTPTPEQI
-32 KMFQSLPADQQQA
+32 QMFQNLPADQQQA
-45 LASKYGITLPNGSS
+45 LASKYGISIPSGASS
-59 AQSSEYNNPQVM
+59 QPSSYQNPQVVEQ
-71 APRPMVSERVLT
+71 RPVTSSAT
-83 EQQQAE
+83 EVKVNDAE
-89 AEQQPQGLKRFG
+89 KDEQGLKRFG

-113 PVGDV
+113 PISDV

-138 KENNTHRLRVNR
+138 KENTTHRLRVNR

-161 VQVAGMSFSDV
+161 VQVAGMTFSDV
-172 RESLNQ
+172 RDSLNQ

-183 MIGVRSDISLGKM
+183 MIGVRSDISLGEM

-211 SYTVSALTTI
+211 AYTVSALTTI

-228 GGFDES
+228 GGFSES
-234 GALRNI
+234 GALRNV

-261 DARNDVRLM
+261 DARNDIRLL
-270 PGDVVFIGPVGNT
+270 PGDVVFIGALGNT

-300 GETYQQ
+300 GETYKQ
-306 AIHMAGG
+306 AIQMAGG
-313 FTANAH
+313 FTANAYS
-319 RDQVEIKRYAAKG
+319 DQIEVKRYAAKG
-332 ARNALTLDFNQ
+332 ARDALTLNFSQSHDQ
-343 ARDKQTKVKDGDT
+343 QTKVKDGDA
-356 VNVLTKSEELTRYVQ
+356 VNVLKKNEELTRYVQ
-371 IEGDVRHPGFVEWK
+371 IEGDVRHPGYIEWK
-385 SGLRIANLFQAVDT
+385 SGLRIADLFQSVDT
-399 SFNSTADVN
+399 SFNSTADVS
-408 YAVVVREVNPQ
+408 YAVVVREINPQ
-419 RDIEVFQINL
+419 RDIEVYQVNL
-429 ANAILAPNSQDNL
+429 ANAILSPTSKDNL
-442 ELQSRDRVLVFN
+442 KLNSRDRVLVFN

-459 DLDAFAEQEVTSKA
+459 DLDTLADQQTVTKA
-473 KTLEQAQQQAEQAQ
+473 KTLEQAQLQAQ
-487 QKEQAALNSSVALL
+487 QEQLKEQEVMSSSVAVSSAASLEKDSK
-501 TAPQGNLSQEMLA
+501 Q
-514 QGMTTQGHLSGS
+514 
-526 QNLNAEA
+526 
-533 HLQGNR
+533 
-539 QQVNSGLVMAEPKIM
+539 PKIV
-554 FHGREITQEDFD
+554 FRGKEITKDDFE
-566 AIKQNTRSS
+566 ALKQNTRRT

-615 SVSSLLAAAGGLTY
+615 TISTLIEAAGGLTY

-637 LAHTVINNIDE
+637 LARTVINSKDE
-648 RASIDVERVDLRKAI
+648 RASIDVERIDLRQAI
-663 QGNSNADVL
+663 QGSTADDAIIV
-672 ISGRDRLNIL
+672 GRDRLNIL

-704 YTVRQGETLDQLL
+704 YTVRQGETLGELL
-717 TRAGGLTEFAHPQ
+717 ERAGGLTEFAHPQ

-747 NQYAQDMRAETAKK
+747 NQYAADMRAETAKK
-761 AFRADGNFNSV
+761 TFRADSNMGSV
-772 ISDPEKTL
+772 ISDPDKTL
-780 KFVEEASNSKAL
+780 KFVEEASRSKAL

-798 LNRILKGDHS
+798 LNRILKDERS

-839 YLLDDKLDVDD
+839 YLLDNKLDVDD

-876 YKPSSGYWFGN
+876 YKPTSGYWFGN
-887 NHEDLKAGDTI
+887 NHEELKAGDTI

>member
-1 MLKGYFSIAAC
+1 MLKGYFSIGAC
-12 VLASTL
+12 ILASLFAPFTN
-18 MSAAQAQTPTPEQI
+18 AQTPTPEQI
-32 KMFQSLPADQQQA
+32 QMFQNLPADQQQA
-45 LASKYGITLPNGSS
+45 LASKYGISIPSGASSLPSS
-59 AQSSEYNNPQVM
+59 YQNPQVVE
-71 APRPMVSERVLT
+71 PRPIASSATEVKVTDSEK
-83 EQQQAE
+83 EE
-89 AEQQPQGLKRFG
+89 QGLKRFG

-113 PVGDV
+113 PISDV

-138 KENNTHRLRVNR
+138 KENTTHRLRVNR

-161 VQVAGMSFSDV
+161 VQVAGMTFSDV
-172 RESLNQ
+172 RDSLNQ

-183 MIGVRSDISLGKM
+183 MIGVRSDISLGEM

-211 SYTVSALTTI
+211 AYTVSALTTI

-228 GGFDES
+228 GGFSES
-234 GALRNI
+234 GALRNV

-261 DARNDVRLM
+261 DARNDIRLL
-270 PGDVVFIGPVGNT
+270 PGDVVFIGALGNT

-300 GETYQQ
+300 GETYKQ
-306 AIHMAGG
+306 AIQMAGG
-313 FTANAH
+313 FTANAYS
-319 RDQVEIKRYAAKG
+319 DQIEVKRYAAKG
-332 ARNALTLDFNQ
+332 ARDALTLNFSQSHDQ
-343 ARDKQTKVKDGDT
+343 QIKVKDGDA
-356 VNVLTKSEELTRYVQ
+356 VNVLKKNEELTRYVQ
-371 IEGDVRHPGFVEWK
+371 IEGDVRHPGFIEWK
-385 SGLRIANLFQAVDT
+385 SGLRIADLFQSVDT
-399 SFNSTADVN
+399 SFNSTADVS
-408 YAVVVREVNPQ
+408 YAVVVREINPQ
-419 RDIEVFQINL
+419 RDIEVYQVNL
-429 ANAILAPNSQDNL
+429 ANAILSPSSKDNL
-442 ELQSRDRVLVFN
+442 KLNSRDRVLVFN

-459 DLDAFAEQEVTSKA
+459 DLDILADQETVAKA
-473 KTLEQAQQQAEQAQ
+473 KTLEQAQLQAQ
-487 QKEQAALNSSVALL
+487 QEQLKEQEVMSSSVAVSSATPLEKDSK
-501 TAPQGNLSQEMLA
+501 QS
-514 QGMTTQGHLSGS
+514 
-526 QNLNAEA
+526 
-533 HLQGNR
+533 
-539 QQVNSGLVMAEPKIM
+539 KIV
-554 FHGREITQEDFD
+554 FRGKEITKDNFE
-566 AIKQNTRSS
+566 ALKQNTRRT

-588 RLGLAPQ
+588 RLGLATQ

-615 SVSSLLAAAGGLTY
+615 TISTLIEAAGGLTY

-637 LAHTVINNIDE
+637 LARTVINSKDE
-648 RASIDVERVDLRKAI
+648 RASIYIERIDLRQAI
-663 QGNSNADVL
+663 KGSAPDDAIIV
-672 ISGRDRLNIL
+672 GRDRLNIL
-682 EKPNVKLQSTVTLQG
+682 EKPDVKLQSTVTLQG

-704 YTVRQGETLDQLL
+704 YTVRQGETLGDLL
-717 TRAGGLTEFAHPQ
+717 ERAGGLTEFAHPQ

-747 NQYAQDMRAETAKK
+747 NQYAADMRAETAKK
-761 AFRADGNFNSV
+761 TFRADSNMGSV
-772 ISDPEKTL
+772 ISDPDKTL
-780 KFVEEASNSKAL
+780 KFVEEASRSKAL

-798 LNRILKGDHS
+798 LNRILKDERS

-839 YLLDDKLDVDD
+839 YLLDNKLDVDD

-876 YKPSSGYWFGN
+876 YKPTSGYWFGN
-887 NHEDLKAGDTI
+887 NHEELKAGDTI

>member
-1 MLKGYFSIAAC
+1 MLKGYFSIGAC
-12 VLASTL
+12 ILASLFAPFTN
-18 MSAAQAQTPTPEQI
+18 AQTPTPEQI
-32 KMFQSLPADQQQA
+32 QMFQNLPADQQQA
-45 LASKYGITLPNGSS
+45 LASKYGISIPSGVSS
-59 AQSSEYNNPQVM
+59 QPSSYQNPQVVEQ
-71 APRPMVSERVLT
+71 RPVASSAT
-83 EQQQAE
+83 EVKVNDAE
-89 AEQQPQGLKRFG
+89 KDEQGLKRFG

-113 PVGDV
+113 PISDV

-138 KENNTHRLRVNR
+138 KENTTHRLRVNR

-161 VQVAGMSFSDV
+161 VQVAGMTFSDV
-172 RESLNQ
+172 RDSLNQ

-183 MIGVRSDISLGKM
+183 MIGVRSDISLGEM

-211 SYTVSALTTI
+211 AYTVSALTTI

-228 GGFDES
+228 GGFSES
-234 GALRNI
+234 GALRNV

-261 DARNDVRLM
+261 DARNDIRLL
-270 PGDVVFIGPVGNT
+270 PGDVVFIGALGNT

-300 GETYQQ
+300 GETYKQ
-306 AIHMAGG
+306 AIQMAGG
-313 FTANAH
+313 FTANAYS
-319 RDQVEIKRYAAKG
+319 DQIEVKRYAAKG
-332 ARNALTLDFNQ
+332 ARDALTLNFSQSHDQ
-343 ARDKQTKVKDGDT
+343 ETKVKDGDA
-356 VNVLTKSEELTRYVQ
+356 VNVLKKNEELTRYVQ
-371 IEGDVRHPGFVEWK
+371 IEGDVRHPGFIEWK
-385 SGLRIANLFQAVDT
+385 SGLRIADLFQSVDT
-399 SFNSTADVN
+399 SFNSTADVS
-408 YAVVVREVNPQ
+408 YAIVVREINHQ
-419 RDIEVFQINL
+419 RDIEVYQVNL
-429 ANAILAPNSQDNL
+429 ANAILSPTSKDNL
-442 ELQSRDRVLVFN
+442 KLNSRDRVLVFN

-459 DLDAFAEQEVTSKA
+459 DLDTLADQETVTKA
-473 KTLEQAQQQAEQAQ
+473 KTLEQAQLQAQ
-487 QKEQAALNSSVALL
+487 QEQLKEQEVISSSVAVSSATPLEKDSK
-501 TAPQGNLSQEMLA
+501 Q
-514 QGMTTQGHLSGS
+514 
-526 QNLNAEA
+526 
-533 HLQGNR
+533 
-539 QQVNSGLVMAEPKIM
+539 PKIV
-554 FHGREITQEDFD
+554 FRGKEITKDDFE
-566 AIKQNTRSS
+566 ALKQNTRRT

-615 SVSSLLAAAGGLTY
+615 TISTLIEAAGGLTY

-637 LAHTVINNIDE
+637 LARTVINSKDE
-648 RASIDVERVDLRKAI
+648 RASINVERINLRQAI
-663 QGNSNADVL
+663 KGSTADDA
-672 ISGRDRLNIL
+672 IIIGRDRLNIL

-704 YTVRQGETLDQLL
+704 YTVRQGETLGELL
-717 TRAGGLTEFAHPQ
+717 ERAGGLTEFAHPQ

-747 NQYAQDMRAETAKK
+747 NQYAADMRAETAKK
-761 AFRADGNFNSV
+761 TFRADSNMGSV
-772 ISDPEKTL
+772 ISDPDKTL
-780 KFVEEASNSKAL
+780 KFVEEASRSKAL

-798 LNRILKGDHS
+798 LNRILKDERS

-839 YLLDDKLDVDD
+839 YLLDNKLDVDD

-876 YKPSSGYWFGN
+876 YKPTSGYWFGN
-887 NHEDLKAGDTI
+887 NHEELKAGDTI

>member
-1 MLKGYFSIAAC
+1 MLKGYFSIGAC
-12 VLASTL
+12 ILASLFAPLTN
-18 MSAAQAQTPTPEQI
+18 AQTPTPEQI
-32 KMFQSLPADQQQA
+32 QMFQNLPADQQQA
-45 LASKYGITLPNGSS
+45 LASKYGISIPSGASS
-59 AQSSEYNNPQVM
+59 QPSSYQNPQVVEQ
-71 APRPMVSERVLT
+71 RPVTSSAT
-83 EQQQAE
+83 EVKVNDAE
-89 AEQQPQGLKRFG
+89 KDEQGLKRFG

-113 PVGDV
+113 PISDV

-138 KENNTHRLRVNR
+138 KENTTHRLRVNR

-161 VQVAGMSFSDV
+161 VQVAGMTFSDV
-172 RESLNQ
+172 RDSLNQ

-183 MIGVRSDISLGKM
+183 MIGVRSDISLGEM

-211 SYTVSALTTI
+211 AYTVSALTTI

-228 GGFDES
+228 GGFSES
-234 GALRNI
+234 GALRNV

-261 DARNDVRLM
+261 DARNDIRLL
-270 PGDVVFIGPVGNT
+270 PGDVVFIGALGNT

-300 GETYQQ
+300 GETYKQ
-306 AIHMAGG
+306 AIQMAGG
-313 FTANAH
+313 FTANAYS
-319 RDQVEIKRYAAKG
+319 DQIEVKRYAAKG
-332 ARNALTLDFNQ
+332 ARDALTLNFSQSYDQ
-343 ARDKQTKVKDGDT
+343 QTKVKDGDA
-356 VNVLTKSEELTRYVQ
+356 VNVLKKSEELTRYVQ
-371 IEGDVRHPGFVEWK
+371 IEGDVRHPGFIEWK
-385 SGLRIANLFQAVDT
+385 NGLRVADLFQSVDT
-399 SFNSTADVN
+399 SFNSTADIN
-408 YAVVVREVNPQ
+408 YAVVVREINPQ
-419 RDIEVFQINL
+419 RDIEVYQVNL
-429 ANAILAPNSQDNL
+429 ANAILSPTSKDNL
-442 ELQSRDRVLVFN
+442 KLNSRDRVLVFN

-459 DLDAFAEQEVTSKA
+459 DLDTLADQETVTKA
-473 KTLEQAQQQAEQAQ
+473 KTLEQAQLQAQ
-487 QKEQAALNSSVALL
+487 QEQLKEQEVMSSSVAVSSA
-501 TAPQGNLSQEMLA
+501 APLEKDSKQ
-514 QGMTTQGHLSGS
+514 
-526 QNLNAEA
+526 
-533 HLQGNR
+533 
-539 QQVNSGLVMAEPKIM
+539 PKIV
-554 FHGREITQEDFD
+554 FRGKEITKDDFE
-566 AIKQNTRSS
+566 ALKQNTRRT

-615 SVSSLLAAAGGLTY
+615 TISTLIEAAGGLTY

-637 LAHTVINNIDE
+637 LARTVINSKDE
-648 RASIDVERVDLRKAI
+648 RASINVERIDLRQAI
-663 QGNSNADVL
+663 KGSAADDAIIV
-672 ISGRDRLNIL
+672 GRDRLNIL

-704 YTVRQGETLDQLL
+704 YTVRQGETLGELL
-717 TRAGGLTEFAHPQ
+717 ERAGGLTEFAHPQ

-747 NQYAQDMRAETAKK
+747 NQYAADMRAETAKK
-761 AFRADGNFNSV
+761 TFRADSNMGSV
-772 ISDPEKTL
+772 ISDPDKTL
-780 KFVEEASNSKAL
+780 KFVEEASRSKAL

-798 LNRILKGDHS
+798 LNRILKDERS

-839 YLLDDKLDVDD
+839 YLLDNKLGVDD

-876 YKPSSGYWFGN
+876 YKPTSGYWFGN
-887 NHEDLKAGDTI
+887 NHEELKAGDTI

>member
-1 MLKGYFSIAAC
+1 MLKGYFSIGAC
-12 VLASTL
+12 ILASLFAPLTN
-18 MSAAQAQTPTPEQI
+18 AQTPTPEQI
-32 KMFQSLPADQQQA
+32 QMFQNLPADQQQA
-45 LASKYGITLPNGSS
+45 LASKYGISIPSGASS
-59 AQSSEYNNPQVM
+59 QPSSYQNPQVVEQ
-71 APRPMVSERVLT
+71 RPVTSSAT
-83 EQQQAE
+83 EVKVNDAE
-89 AEQQPQGLKRFG
+89 KDEQGLKRFG

-113 PVGDV
+113 PISDV

-138 KENNTHRLRVNR
+138 KENTTHRLRVNR

-161 VQVAGMSFSDV
+161 VQVAGMTFSDV
-172 RESLNQ
+172 RDSLNQ

-183 MIGVRSDISLGKM
+183 MIGVRSDISLGEM
-196 RTMQVFVMGDAYKPG
+196 RTMQVFVVGDAYKPG
-211 SYTVSALTTI
+211 AYTVSALTTI

-228 GGFDES
+228 GGFSES
-234 GALRNI
+234 GALRNV

-261 DARNDVRLM
+261 DARNDIRLL
-270 PGDVVFIGPVGNT
+270 PGDVVFIGALGNT

-300 GETYQQ
+300 GETYKQ
-306 AIHMAGG
+306 AMQMAGG
-313 FTANAH
+313 FTANAYS
-319 RDQVEIKRYAAKG
+319 DQVEVKRYAAKG
-332 ARNALTLDFNQ
+332 ARDALTLNFSQSHDQ
-343 ARDKQTKVKDGDT
+343 QTKVKDGDA
-356 VNVLTKSEELTRYVQ
+356 VNVLKKNEELTRYVQ
-371 IEGDVRHPGFVEWK
+371 IEGDVRHPGYIEWK
-385 SGLRIANLFQAVDT
+385 SGLRIADLFQSVDT

-408 YAVVVREVNPQ
+408 YAVVVREINPQ
-419 RDIEVFQINL
+419 RDIEVYQVNL
-429 ANAILAPNSQDNL
+429 ANAILSPTSKDNL
-442 ELQSRDRVLVFN
+442 KLNSRDRVLVFN

-459 DLDAFAEQEVTSKA
+459 DLDTLADQETVTKA
-473 KTLEQAQQQAEQAQ
+473 KTLEQAQLQAQ
-487 QKEQAALNSSVALL
+487 QEQLKEQEVMSSSVAVSSA
-501 TAPQGNLSQEMLA
+501 APLKKASKQS
-514 QGMTTQGHLSGS
+514 
-526 QNLNAEA
+526 
-533 HLQGNR
+533 
-539 QQVNSGLVMAEPKIM
+539 KIV
-554 FHGREITQEDFD
+554 FRGKEITKDDFE
-566 AIKQNTRSS
+566 ALKQNTRRT

-615 SVSSLLAAAGGLTY
+615 TISTLIEAAGGLTY

-637 LAHTVINNIDE
+637 LARTVINSKDE
-648 RASIDVERVDLRKAI
+648 RASIDVERIDLRQAI
-663 QGNSNADVL
+663 KGSTADDAIIV
-672 ISGRDRLNIL
+672 GRDRLNIL

-704 YTVRQGETLDQLL
+704 YTVRQGETLGELL
-717 TRAGGLTEFAHPQ
+717 ERAGGLTEFAHPQ

-747 NQYAQDMRAETAKK
+747 NEYAADMRAETAKK
-761 AFRADGNFNSV
+761 TFRADSNMGSV
-772 ISDPEKTL
+772 ISDPDKTL
-780 KFVEEASNSKAL
+780 KFVEEASRSKAL

-798 LNRILKGDHS
+798 LNRILKGERS
-808 ADFMLEDGDFLFV
+808 ADFMLEDSDFLFV

-839 YLLDDKLDVDD
+839 YLLDNKLDVDD

-863 EDRIFVVRADGSV
+863 EERIFVVRADGSV
-876 YKPSSGYWFGN
+876 YKPTSGYWFGN
-887 NHEDLKAGDTI
+887 NHEELKAGDTI

>member
-1 MLKGYFSIAAC
+1 MFKGYFSIAAFI
-12 VLASTL
+12 LASTFASYS
-18 MSAAQAQTPTPEQI
+18 MAQTPTPEQM
-32 KMFQSLPADQQQA
+32 KMFQNLPADQQQA
-45 LASKYGITLPNGSS
+45 LASKYGFSIPSS
-59 AQSSEYNNPQVM
+59 SSSNKSPYENPQVIK
-71 APRPMVSERVLT
+71 PRAESSGAVSSNIE
-83 EQQQAE
+83 EQWLKKG
-89 AEQQPQGLKRFG
+89 EQEELKRFG
-101 LDLFAGSPTTFA
+101 LDLFAGSPSTFA
-113 PVGDV
+113 PISDV
-118 PVPADYT
+118 PVPANYT
-125 VGAGDEIVIQLFG
+125 VGAGDEIIVQLFG
-138 KENNTHRLRVNR
+138 KENETHRLRVNR
-150 AGIIN
+150 AGTIN

-161 VQVAGMSFSDV
+161 VNVAGMHFSDV
-172 RESLNQ
+172 RDSLTQ

-183 MIGVRSDISLGKM
+183 MIGVRSDISLGEL

-211 SYTVSALTTI
+211 AYTVSALTTI

-228 GGFDES
+228 GGFGES
-234 GALRNI
+234 GALRDI
-240 QLKRNGQVIRKLDMY
+240 QLKRDGKIIRKLDMY

-261 DARNDVRLM
+261 DASNDVRLL
-270 PGDVVFIGPVGNT
+270 PDDVVLIGSVNDT
-283 ISIDGEVNRPAI
+283 VSIDGEINRPAI
-295 YEIKP
+295 YEVKA

-306 AIHMAGG
+306 LIQMAGG

-319 RDQVEIKRYAAKG
+319 VEQLEIKRYASHG
-332 ARNALTLDFNQ
+332 AREALTLDFNKMQ
-343 ARDKQTKVKDGDT
+343 DRQSKVKNGDAIKI
-356 VNVLTKSEELTRYVQ
+356 LKKSEELTRYVQ
-371 IEGDVRHPGFVEWK
+371 IEGDVRHPGYVEWRN
-385 SGLRIANLFQAVDT
+385 GLRVADLFKSVD
-399 SFNSTADVN
+399 SAFNSTADVN
-408 YAVVVREVNPQ
+408 YAVVVREINPQ
-419 RDIEVFQINL
+419 RDIEVFQLSL
-429 ANAILAPNSQDNL
+429 ANAILSPGSQDNL
-442 ELQSRDRVLVFN
+442 KLHSRDRILVFN

-459 DLDAFAEQEVTSKA
+459 DLDTLATQDSVSKA
-473 KTLEQAQQQAEQAQ
+473 KTLEQAQEQAELEQ
-487 QKEQAALNSSVALL
+487 QKEQEVMSSSVAVSHSADGMVINQN
-501 TAPQGNLSQEMLA
+501 TTELA
-514 QGMTTQGHLSGS
+514 KP
-526 QNLNAEA
+526 A
-533 HLQGNR
+533 
-539 QQVNSGLVMAEPKIM
+539 KII
-554 FHGREITQEDFD
+554 FRGKEITEEDFEKL
-566 AIKQNTRSS
+566 KQNTRRT

-615 SVSSLLAAAGGLTY
+615 TVSTLIEAAGGLTY

-637 LAHTVINNIDE
+637 LARTAINSADE
-648 RASIDVERVDLRKAI
+648 RAYIDVERIDLRKAI
-663 QGNSNADVL
+663 QGSASDDAV
-672 ISGRDRLNIL
+672 IVGRDRLNIL

-704 YTVRQGETLDQLL
+704 YTVRQGETLSELL
-717 TRAGGLTEFAHPQ
+717 DRAGGLTEFAHPQ

-747 NQYAQDMRAETAKK
+747 NQYAADMRKETAKK
-761 AFRADGNFNSV
+761 TFRADSNIGSV

-780 KFVEEASNSKAL
+780 AFVEEASRSKAL

-798 LNRILKGDHS
+798 LNRILKGERS

-839 YLLDDKLDVDD
+839 YLLDNKLDVDD

-887 NHEDLKAGDTI
+887 NKEELKAGDTI

>member
-12 VLASTL
+12 VLASVFAPF
-18 MSAAQAQTPTPEQI
+18 SHAQTPTSEQMQ
-32 KMFQSLPADQQQA
+32 MFQSLPADQQQA
-45 LASKYGITLPNGSS
+45 LASKYGISLPSGSS
-59 AQSSEYNNPQVM
+59 SQPSNYQNPQVID
-71 APRPMVSERVLT
+71 PRPEVSNANQTDKMDLAKDE
-83 EQQQAE
+83 E
-89 AEQQPQGLKRFG
+89 LKRFG

-113 PVGDV
+113 PVSDV
-118 PVPADYT
+118 PVPTDYT

-138 KENNTHRLRVNR
+138 KENTTHRLRVNR

-161 VQVAGMSFSDV
+161 VQVAGMTFSDV
-172 RESLNQ
+172 RDSLNQ

-183 MIGVRSDISLGKM
+183 MIGVRSDISLGEM

-211 SYTVSALTTI
+211 AYTVSALTTI

-228 GGFDES
+228 GGFSES
-234 GALRNI
+234 GALRNV

-261 DARNDVRLM
+261 DARNDIRLL
-270 PGDVVFIGPVGNT
+270 PGDVVFIGALGNT

-300 GETYQQ
+300 GETYKQ
-306 AIHMAGG
+306 AIQMAGG
-313 FTANAH
+313 FTANAYSDH
-319 RDQVEIKRYAAKG
+319 IEVKRYAAKG
-332 ARNALTLDFNQ
+332 ARDALTLNFSQSHDQ
-343 ARDKQTKVKDGDT
+343 QTKVKDGDA
-356 VNVLTKSEELTRYVQ
+356 VNVLKKNEELTRYVQ
-371 IEGDVRHPGFVEWK
+371 IEGDVRHPGFIEWK
-385 SGLRIANLFQAVDT
+385 SGLRIADLFQSVDT
-399 SFNSTADVN
+399 SFNSTADVS
-408 YAVVVREVNPQ
+408 YAIVVREINPQ
-419 RDIEVFQINL
+419 RDIEVYQVNL
-429 ANAILAPNSQDNL
+429 ANAILSPTSKDNL
-442 ELQSRDRVLVFN
+442 KLNSRDRVLVFN

-459 DLDAFAEQEVTSKA
+459 DLDTLADQETVTKA
-473 KTLEQAQQQAEQAQ
+473 KTLEQAQLQAQ
-487 QKEQAALNSSVALL
+487 QEQLKEQEVMSSSVAVSSAMPLEKDSK
-501 TAPQGNLSQEMLA
+501 Q
-514 QGMTTQGHLSGS
+514 
-526 QNLNAEA
+526 
-533 HLQGNR
+533 
-539 QQVNSGLVMAEPKIM
+539 PKIV
-554 FHGREITQEDFD
+554 FRGKEITKDDFE
-566 AIKQNTRSS
+566 ALKQNTRRT

-615 SVSSLLAAAGGLTY
+615 TISTLIEAAGGLTY

-637 LAHTVINNIDE
+637 LARTVINSKDE
-648 RASIDVERVDLRKAI
+648 RASIDVERIDLRQAI
-663 QGNSNADVL
+663 QGSTADDAIIV
-672 ISGRDRLNIL
+672 GRDRLNIL

-704 YTVRQGETLDQLL
+704 YTVRQGETLGELL
-717 TRAGGLTEFAHPQ
+717 ERAGGLTEFAHPQ

-747 NQYAQDMRAETAKK
+747 NQYAADMRAETAKK
-761 AFRADGNFNSV
+761 TFRADSNMGSV
-772 ISDPEKTL
+772 ISDPDKTL
-780 KFVEEASNSKAL
+780 KFVEEASRSKAL

-798 LNRILKGDHS
+798 LNRILKDERS

-839 YLLDDKLDVDD
+839 YLLDNKLDVDD

-876 YKPSSGYWFGN
+876 YKPTSGYWFGN
-887 NHEDLKAGDTI
+887 NHEELKAGDTI

>member
-1 MLKGYFSIAAC
+1 MLKGYFSIGAC
-12 VLASTL
+12 ILASLFAPFTN
-18 MSAAQAQTPTPEQI
+18 AQTPTPEQI
-32 KMFQSLPADQQQA
+32 QMFQNLPADQQQA
-45 LASKYGITLPNGSS
+45 LASKYGISIPSGASS
-59 AQSSEYNNPQVM
+59 QPSSYQNPQVVEQ
-71 APRPMVSERVLT
+71 RPVASSATEVKVTDSEK
-83 EQQQAE
+83 EE
-89 AEQQPQGLKRFG
+89 QGLKRFG

-113 PVGDV
+113 PISDV

-138 KENNTHRLRVNR
+138 KENTTHRLRVNR

-161 VQVAGMSFSDV
+161 IQVAGMTFPDV
-172 RESLNQ
+172 RDSLNQ

-183 MIGVRSDISLGKM
+183 MIGVRSDISLGEM

-211 SYTVSALTTI
+211 AYTVSALTTI

-228 GGFDES
+228 GGFSES
-234 GALRNI
+234 GALRNV

-261 DARNDVRLM
+261 DARNDIRLL
-270 PGDVVFIGPVGNT
+270 PGDVVFIGALGNT

-300 GETYQQ
+300 GETYKQ
-306 AIHMAGG
+306 AIQMAGG
-313 FTANAH
+313 FTANAYS
-319 RDQVEIKRYAAKG
+319 DQIEVKRYAAKG
-332 ARNALTLDFNQ
+332 ARDALTLNFSQSHDQ
-343 ARDKQTKVKDGDT
+343 QTKVKDGDV
-356 VNVLTKSEELTRYVQ
+356 VNVLKKNEELTRYVQ
-371 IEGDVRHPGFVEWK
+371 IEGDVRHPGYIEWK
-385 SGLRIANLFQAVDT
+385 SGLRIADLFQSVDT
-399 SFNSTADVN
+399 AFNSTADVS
-408 YAVVVREVNPQ
+408 YAVVVREINPQ
-419 RDIEVFQINL
+419 RDIEVYQVNL
-429 ANAILAPNSQDNL
+429 ANAILSPTSKDNL
-442 ELQSRDRVLVFN
+442 KLNSRDRVLVFN

-459 DLDAFAEQEVTSKA
+459 DLDTLADQETVSKA
-473 KTLEQAQQQAEQAQ
+473 KTLEQAQLQAQ
-487 QKEQAALNSSVALL
+487 QEQLKEQEVMSSSVAVSSA
-501 TAPQGNLSQEMLA
+501 TPIEKDSKQ
-514 QGMTTQGHLSGS
+514 
-526 QNLNAEA
+526 
-533 HLQGNR
+533 
-539 QQVNSGLVMAEPKIM
+539 PKIV
-554 FHGREITQEDFD
+554 FRGKEITKDDFE
-566 AIKQNTRSS
+566 ALKQNTRRT

-615 SVSSLLAAAGGLTY
+615 TISTLIEAAGGLTY

-637 LAHTVINNIDE
+637 LARTVINIKDE
-648 RASIDVERVDLRKAI
+648 RASIDVERIDLRQAI
-663 QGNSNADVL
+663 QGSTADDAIIV
-672 ISGRDRLNIL
+672 GRDRLNIL

-704 YTVRQGETLDQLL
+704 YTVRQGETLGELL
-717 TRAGGLTEFAHPQ
+717 ERAGGLTEFAHPQ

-747 NQYAQDMRAETAKK
+747 NQYAADMRAETAKK
-761 AFRADGNFNSV
+761 TFRADSNMGSV
-772 ISDPEKTL
+772 ISDPDKTL
-780 KFVEEASNSKAL
+780 KFVEEASRSKAL

-798 LNRILKGDHS
+798 LNRILKDERS

-839 YLLDDKLDVDD
+839 YLLDNKLDVDD

-876 YKPSSGYWFGN
+876 YKPTSGYWFGN
-887 NHEDLKAGDTI
+887 NHEELKAGDTI

-909 LSTWTAAT
+909 LSTWTA
-917 QILYQTGVAINALK
+917 

>member
-1 MLKGYFSIAAC
+1 MLKGYFSIGAC
-12 VLASTL
+12 ILASLFAPFTN
-18 MSAAQAQTPTPEQI
+18 AQTPTPEQI
-32 KMFQSLPADQQQA
+32 QMFQNLPADQQQA
-45 LASKYGITLPNGSS
+45 LASKYGISIPSGASS
-59 AQSSEYNNPQVM
+59 QPSSYQNPQVVEQ
-71 APRPMVSERVLT
+71 RPVASSATEVKVTDSEK
-83 EQQQAE
+83 EE
-89 AEQQPQGLKRFG
+89 QGLKRFG

-113 PVGDV
+113 PISDV

-138 KENNTHRLRVNR
+138 KENTTHRLRVNR

-161 VQVAGMSFSDV
+161 IQVAGMTFPDV
-172 RESLNQ
+172 RDSLNQ

-183 MIGVRSDISLGKM
+183 MIGVRSDISLGEM

-211 SYTVSALTTI
+211 AYTVSALTTI

-228 GGFDES
+228 GGFSES
-234 GALRNI
+234 GALRNV

-261 DARNDVRLM
+261 DARNDIRLL
-270 PGDVVFIGPVGNT
+270 PGDVVFIGALGNT

-300 GETYQQ
+300 GETYKQ
-306 AIHMAGG
+306 AIQMAGG
-313 FTANAH
+313 FTANAYS
-319 RDQVEIKRYAAKG
+319 DQIEVKRYAAKG
-332 ARNALTLDFNQ
+332 ARDALTLNFSQSHDQ
-343 ARDKQTKVKDGDT
+343 QTKVKDGDV
-356 VNVLTKSEELTRYVQ
+356 VNVLKKNEELTRYVQ
-371 IEGDVRHPGFVEWK
+371 IEGDVRHPGYIEWK
-385 SGLRIANLFQAVDT
+385 SGLRIADLFQSVDT
-399 SFNSTADVN
+399 AFNSTADVS
-408 YAVVVREVNPQ
+408 YAVVVREINPQ
-419 RDIEVFQINL
+419 RDIEVYQVNL
-429 ANAILAPNSQDNL
+429 ANAILSPTSKDNL
-442 ELQSRDRVLVFN
+442 KLNSRDRVLVFN

-459 DLDAFAEQEVTSKA
+459 DLDTLADQETVSKA
-473 KTLEQAQQQAEQAQ
+473 KTLEQAQLQAQ
-487 QKEQAALNSSVALL
+487 QEQLKEQEVMSSSVAVSSA
-501 TAPQGNLSQEMLA
+501 TPIEKDSKQ
-514 QGMTTQGHLSGS
+514 
-526 QNLNAEA
+526 
-533 HLQGNR
+533 
-539 QQVNSGLVMAEPKIM
+539 PKIV
-554 FHGREITQEDFD
+554 FRGKEITKDDFE
-566 AIKQNTRSS
+566 ALKQNTRRT

-615 SVSSLLAAAGGLTY
+615 TISTLIEAAGGLTY

-637 LAHTVINNIDE
+637 LARTVINIKDE
-648 RASIDVERVDLRKAI
+648 RASIDVERIDLRQAI
-663 QGNSNADVL
+663 QGSTADDAIIV
-672 ISGRDRLNIL
+672 GRDRLNIL

-704 YTVRQGETLDQLL
+704 YTVRQGETLGELL
-717 TRAGGLTEFAHPQ
+717 ERAGGLTEFAHPQ

-747 NQYAQDMRAETAKK
+747 NQYAADMRAETAKK
-761 AFRADGNFNSV
+761 TFRADSNMGSV
-772 ISDPEKTL
+772 ISDPDKTL
-780 KFVEEASNSKAL
+780 KFVEEASRSKAL

-798 LNRILKGDHS
+798 LNRILKDERS

-839 YLLDDKLDVDD
+839 YLLDNKLDVDD

-876 YKPSSGYWFGN
+876 YKPTSGYWFGN
-887 NHEDLKAGDTI
+887 NHEELKAGDTI

>member
-1 MLKGYFSIAAC
+1 MFKGYFSIAAFI
-12 VLASTL
+12 LASTFASYS
-18 MSAAQAQTPTPEQI
+18 MAQTPTPEQM
-32 KMFQSLPADQQQA
+32 KMFQNLPADQQKA
-45 LASKYGITLPNGSS
+45 LASKYGFSIPSS
-59 AQSSEYNNPQVM
+59 SSSNKSPYENPQVIQ
-71 APRPMVSERVLT
+71 PRTEASSAVSSNVE
-83 EQQQAE
+83 EQWLKKG
-89 AEQQPQGLKRFG
+89 EQGELKRFG
-101 LDLFAGSPTTFA
+101 LDLFAGSPSTFA
-113 PVGDV
+113 PISDV
-118 PVPADYT
+118 PVPANYT
-125 VGAGDEIVIQLFG
+125 VGAGDEIIVQLFG
-138 KENNTHRLRVNR
+138 KENETHRLRVNR
-150 AGIIN
+150 AGTIN

-161 VQVAGMSFSDV
+161 VNVAGMHFSDV
-172 RESLNQ
+172 RDSLTQ

-183 MIGVRSDISLGKM
+183 MIGVRSDISLGEL

-211 SYTVSALTTI
+211 AYTVSALTTI

-228 GGFDES
+228 GGFGES
-234 GALRNI
+234 GALRDI
-240 QLKRNGQVIRKLDMY
+240 QLKRDGKIIRKLDMY

-261 DARNDVRLM
+261 DASNDVRLL
-270 PGDVVFIGPVGNT
+270 PDDVVLIGSVNDT
-283 ISIDGEVNRPAI
+283 VSIEGEINRPAI
-295 YEIKP
+295 YEVKQ

-306 AIHMAGG
+306 LIQMAGG

-319 RDQVEIKRYAAKG
+319 VEQLEIKRYASHG
-332 ARNALTLDFNQ
+332 AREALTLDFNKTQ
-343 ARDKQTKVKDGDT
+343 DRQSKVKNGDAIKI
-356 VNVLTKSEELTRYVQ
+356 LKKSEELTRYVQ
-371 IEGDVRHPGFVEWK
+371 IEGDVRHPGYVEWRN
-385 SGLRIANLFQAVDT
+385 GLRVADLFKSVD
-399 SFNSTADVN
+399 SAFNSTADVN
-408 YAVVVREVNPQ
+408 YAVVVREINPQ
-419 RDIEVFQINL
+419 RDIEVFQLSL
-429 ANAILAPNSQDNL
+429 ANAILSPGSQDNL
-442 ELQSRDRVLVFN
+442 QLQSRDRILVFN

-459 DLDAFAEQEVTSKA
+459 DLDTLATQEAVAKA
-473 KTLEQAQQQAEQAQ
+473 KTLEQAQEQAELEQ
-487 QKEQAALNSSVALL
+487 QKEQEVMSSSVAVSHSANGTLNN
-501 TAPQGNLSQEMLA
+501 PS
-514 QGMTTQGHLSGS
+514 TTEQ
-526 QNLNAEA
+526 AKPA
-533 HLQGNR
+533 
-539 QQVNSGLVMAEPKIM
+539 KII
-554 FHGREITQEDFD
+554 FRGKEITEEDFEKL
-566 AIKQNTRSS
+566 KQNTRRT

-615 SVSSLLAAAGGLTY
+615 TVSTLIEAAGGLTY

-637 LAHTVINNIDE
+637 LARTAINSADE
-648 RASIDVERVDLRKAI
+648 RAYIDVERIDLRKAI
-663 QGNSNADVL
+663 QGSASDDAV
-672 ISGRDRLNIL
+672 IVGRDRLNIL

-704 YTVRQGETLDQLL
+704 YTVRQGETLSELL
-717 TRAGGLTEFAHPQ
+717 DRAGGLTEFAHPQ

-747 NQYAQDMRAETAKK
+747 NQYAADMRKETAKK
-761 AFRADGNFNSV
+761 TFRADSNMGSV

-780 KFVEEASNSKAL
+780 AFVEEASRSKAL

-798 LNRILKGDHS
+798 LNRILKGERS

-839 YLLDDKLDVDD
+839 YLLDNKLDVDD

-887 NHEDLKAGDTI
+887 NKEGLKAGDTI

>member
-1 MLKGYFSIAAC
+1 MFKGYFSIAAFI
-12 VLASTL
+12 LASTFASYS
-18 MSAAQAQTPTPEQI
+18 MAQTPTPEQI
-32 KMFQSLPADQQQA
+32 KMFQNLPADQQQA
-45 LASKYGITLPNGSS
+45 LASKYGFSIPSS
-59 AQSSEYNNPQVM
+59 SSSNKSPYENPQVIK
-71 APRPMVSERVLT
+71 PRAESSGAVSSNIE
-83 EQQQAE
+83 EQWLKKG
-89 AEQQPQGLKRFG
+89 EQEELKRFG
-101 LDLFAGSPTTFA
+101 LDLFAGSPSTFA
-113 PVGDV
+113 PISDV
-118 PVPADYT
+118 PVPANYT
-125 VGAGDEIVIQLFG
+125 VGAGDEIIVQLFG
-138 KENNTHRLRVNR
+138 KENETHRLRVNR
-150 AGIIN
+150 AGTIN

-161 VQVAGMSFSDV
+161 VNVAGMHFSDV
-172 RESLNQ
+172 RDSLTQ

-183 MIGVRSDISLGKM
+183 MIGVRSDISLGEL

-211 SYTVSALTTI
+211 AYTVSALTTI

-228 GGFDES
+228 GGFGES
-234 GALRNI
+234 GALRDI
-240 QLKRNGQVIRKLDMY
+240 QLKRDGKIIRKLDMY

-261 DARNDVRLM
+261 DASNDVRLL
-270 PGDVVFIGPVGNT
+270 PDDVVLIGSVNDT
-283 ISIDGEVNRPAI
+283 VSIEGEINRPAI
-295 YEIKP
+295 YEVKA

-306 AIHMAGG
+306 LIQMAGG

-319 RDQVEIKRYAAKG
+319 VEQLEIKRYASHG
-332 ARNALTLDFNQ
+332 AREALTLDFNKTQ
-343 ARDKQTKVKDGDT
+343 DRQSKVKNGDAIKI
-356 VNVLTKSEELTRYVQ
+356 LKKSEELTRYVQ
-371 IEGDVRHPGFVEWK
+371 IEGDVRHPGYVEWRN
-385 SGLRIANLFQAVDT
+385 GLRVADLFKSVD
-399 SFNSTADVN
+399 SAFNSTADVN
-408 YAVVVREVNPQ
+408 YAVVVREINPQ
-419 RDIEVFQINL
+419 RDIEVFQLSL
-429 ANAILAPNSQDNL
+429 ANAILSPGSQDNL
-442 ELQSRDRVLVFN
+442 QLQSRDRILVFN

-459 DLDAFAEQEVTSKA
+459 DLDTLATQEAVSKA
-473 KTLEQAQQQAEQAQ
+473 KTLEQAQEQADLEQ
-487 QKEQAALNSSVALL
+487 QKEQEVMSSSVAVSHSEN
-501 TAPQGNLSQEMLA
+501 GMLNN
-514 QGMTTQGHLSGS
+514 
-526 QNLNAEA
+526 QNATEQA
-533 HLQGNR
+533 KP
-539 QQVNSGLVMAEPKIM
+539 AKII
-554 FHGREITQEDFD
+554 FRGKEITEEGFEKL
-566 AIKQNTRSS
+566 KQNTRRT

-615 SVSSLLAAAGGLTY
+615 TVSTLIDAAGGLTY

-637 LAHTVINNIDE
+637 LARTAINSADE
-648 RASIDVERVDLRKAI
+648 RAYIDVERIDLRKAI
-663 QGNSNADVL
+663 QGSVSDDAIIV
-672 ISGRDRLNIL
+672 GRDRLNIL

-704 YTVRQGETLDQLL
+704 YTVRQGETLSELL
-717 TRAGGLTEFAHPQ
+717 ERAGGLTEFAHPQ

-747 NQYAQDMRAETAKK
+747 NQYAADMRAETAKK
-761 AFRADGNFNSV
+761 TFRADSNMGSV
-772 ISDPEKTL
+772 ISDPDKTL
-780 KFVEEASNSKAL
+780 KFVEEASRSKAL

-798 LNRILKGDHS
+798 LNRILKGERS

-839 YLLDDKLDVDD
+839 YLLDNKLNVDD

-887 NHEDLKAGDTI
+887 NKEELKAGDTI

>member
-12 VLASTL
+12 VLASVFAPF
-18 MSAAQAQTPTPEQI
+18 SHAQTPTSEQMQ
-32 KMFQSLPADQQQA
+32 MFQSLPADQQQA
-45 LASKYGITLPNGSS
+45 LASKYGISLPSGSS
-59 AQSSEYNNPQVM
+59 SQPSNYQNPQVID
-71 APRPMVSERVLT
+71 PRPEVSNANQTDKMDLAKDE
-83 EQQQAE
+83 E
-89 AEQQPQGLKRFG
+89 LKRFG

-113 PVGDV
+113 PVSDV
-118 PVPADYT
+118 PVPTDYT

-138 KENNTHRLRVNR
+138 KENTTHRLRVNR

-161 VQVAGMSFSDV
+161 VQVAGMTFSDV
-172 RESLNQ
+172 RDSLNQ

-183 MIGVRSDISLGKM
+183 MIGVRSDISLGEM

-211 SYTVSALTTI
+211 AYTVSALTTI

-228 GGFDES
+228 GGFSES
-234 GALRNI
+234 GALRNV

-261 DARNDVRLM
+261 DARNDIRLL
-270 PGDVVFIGPVGNT
+270 PGDVVFIGALGNT

-300 GETYQQ
+300 GETYKQ
-306 AIHMAGG
+306 AIQMAGG
-313 FTANAH
+313 FTANAYS
-319 RDQVEIKRYAAKG
+319 DQIEVKRYAAKG
-332 ARNALTLDFNQ
+332 ARDALTLNFSQ
-343 ARDKQTKVKDGDT
+343 SHGQETKVKDGDA
-356 VNVLTKSEELTRYVQ
+356 VNVLKKNEELTRYVQ
-371 IEGDVRHPGFVEWK
+371 IEGDVRHPGFIEWK
-385 SGLRIANLFQAVDT
+385 SGLRIADLFQSVDT
-399 SFNSTADVN
+399 SFNSTADVS
-408 YAVVVREVNPQ
+408 YAVVVREINPQ
-419 RDIEVFQINL
+419 RDIEVYQVNL
-429 ANAILAPNSQDNL
+429 ANAILSPTSKDNL
-442 ELQSRDRVLVFN
+442 KLNSRDRVLVFN

-459 DLDAFAEQEVTSKA
+459 DLDTLADQETVTKA
-473 KTLEQAQQQAEQAQ
+473 KTLEQAQLQAQ
-487 QKEQAALNSSVALL
+487 QEQLKEQEVMSSSVAVSSAMPLEKDSK
-501 TAPQGNLSQEMLA
+501 Q
-514 QGMTTQGHLSGS
+514 
-526 QNLNAEA
+526 
-533 HLQGNR
+533 
-539 QQVNSGLVMAEPKIM
+539 PKIV
-554 FHGREITQEDFD
+554 FRGKEITKDDFE
-566 AIKQNTRSS
+566 ALKQNTRRT

-615 SVSSLLAAAGGLTY
+615 TISTLIEAAGGLTY

-637 LAHTVINNIDE
+637 LARTVINSKDE
-648 RASIDVERVDLRKAI
+648 RASIDVERIDLRQAI
-663 QGNSNADVL
+663 QGSTADDAIIV
-672 ISGRDRLNIL
+672 GRDRLNIL

-704 YTVRQGETLDQLL
+704 YTVRQGETLGDLL
-717 TRAGGLTEFAHPQ
+717 ERAGGLTEFAHPQ

-747 NQYAQDMRAETAKK
+747 NQYAADMRAETAKK
-761 AFRADGNFNSV
+761 TFRADSNMGSV
-772 ISDPEKTL
+772 ISDPDKTL
-780 KFVEEASNSKAL
+780 KFVEEASRSKAL

-798 LNRILKGDHS
+798 LNRILKDERS

-839 YLLDDKLDVDD
+839 YLLDNKLDVDD

-876 YKPSSGYWFGN
+876 YKPTSGYWFGN
-887 NHEDLKAGDTI
+887 NHEELKAGDTI

>member
-1 MLKGYFSIAAC
+1 MFKGFLSVAAFI
-12 VLASTL
+12 LASTFASYS
-18 MSAAQAQTPTPEQI
+18 MAQTPTPEQI
-32 KMFQSLPADQQQA
+32 KMFQNLPADQQQA
-45 LASKYGITLPNGSS
+45 LASKYGFSIPSS
-59 AQSSEYNNPQVM
+59 SSSNKSPYENPQVIK
-71 APRPMVSERVLT
+71 PR
-83 EQQQAE
+83 AE
-89 AEQQPQGLKRFG
+89 ASGALSSNIEEQWLKKGEQEELKRFG
-101 LDLFAGSPTTFA
+101 LDLFAGSPSTFA
-113 PVGDV
+113 PISDV
-118 PVPADYT
+118 PVPANYT
-125 VGAGDEIVIQLFG
+125 VGAGDEIIVQLFG
-138 KENNTHRLRVNR
+138 KENETHRLRVNR
-150 AGIIN
+150 AGTIN

-161 VQVAGMSFSDV
+161 VNVAGMHFSDV
-172 RESLNQ
+172 RDSLTQ

-183 MIGVRSDISLGKM
+183 MIGVRSDISLGEL

-211 SYTVSALTTI
+211 AYTVSALTTI

-228 GGFDES
+228 GGFGES
-234 GALRNI
+234 GALRDI
-240 QLKRNGQVIRKLDMY
+240 QLKRDGKIIRKLDMY

-261 DARNDVRLM
+261 DASNDVRLL
-270 PGDVVFIGPVGNT
+270 PDDVVLIGSVNDTVFIE
-283 ISIDGEVNRPAI
+283 GEINRPAI
-295 YEIKP
+295 YEVKQ

-306 AIHMAGG
+306 LIQMAGG

-319 RDQVEIKRYAAKG
+319 VEQLEIKRYASHG
-332 ARNALTLDFNQ
+332 AREALTLDFNKTQ
-343 ARDKQTKVKDGDT
+343 DRQSKVKNGDAIKI
-356 VNVLTKSEELTRYVQ
+356 LKKSEELTRYVQ
-371 IEGDVRHPGFVEWK
+371 IEGDVRHPGYVEWRN
-385 SGLRIANLFQAVDT
+385 GLRVADLFKSVD
-399 SFNSTADVN
+399 SAFNSTADVN
-408 YAVVVREVNPQ
+408 YAVVVREINPQ
-419 RDIEVFQINL
+419 RDIEVFQLSL
-429 ANAILAPNSQDNL
+429 ANAILSPGSQDNL
-442 ELQSRDRVLVFN
+442 QLQSRDRILVFN

-459 DLDAFAEQEVTSKA
+459 DLDTLATQDAVSKA
-473 KTLEQAQQQAEQAQ
+473 KTLEQAQEQAELEQ
-487 QKEQAALNSSVALL
+487 QKEQEVMSSSVAVSH
-501 TAPQGNLSQEMLA
+501 PENGMLNN
-514 QGMTTQGHLSGS
+514 
-526 QNLNAEA
+526 QNVTEQTKPA
-533 HLQGNR
+533 
-539 QQVNSGLVMAEPKIM
+539 KII
-554 FHGREITQEDFD
+554 FRGKEITEEDFEKL
-566 AIKQNTRSS
+566 KQNTRRT

-615 SVSSLLAAAGGLTY
+615 TVSTLIEAAGGLTY

-637 LAHTVINNIDE
+637 LARTAINNVDE
-648 RASIDVERVDLRKAI
+648 RAYIDVERIDLRKAI
-663 QGNSNADVL
+663 QGSASDDAIIV
-672 ISGRDRLNIL
+672 GRDRLNIL

-704 YTVRQGETLDQLL
+704 YTVRQGETLSELL
-717 TRAGGLTEFAHPQ
+717 GRAGGLTEFAHPQ

-747 NQYAQDMRAETAKK
+747 NQYAADMRKETAKK
-761 AFRADGNFNSV
+761 TFRADSNMASV

-780 KFVEEASNSKAL
+780 AFVEEASRSKAL

-798 LNRILKGDHS
+798 LNRILKGERS

-839 YLLDDKLDVDD
+839 YLLDNKLDVDD

-887 NHEDLKAGDTI
+887 NKEGLKAGDTI
-898 VVPIDTDYRDA
+898 VVPIDADYRDA

>member
-1 MLKGYFSIAAC
+1 MFKGYFYIAAFI
-12 VLASTL
+12 LASTFASYS
-18 MSAAQAQTPTPEQI
+18 MAQTPTPEQV
-32 KMFQSLPADQQQA
+32 KMFQNLPADQQQA
-45 LASKYGITLPNGSS
+45 LASKYGFSIPSS
-59 AQSSEYNNPQVM
+59 SSSNKSPYENPQVIQ
-71 APRPMVSERVLT
+71 PRTEASGAVSSNIE
-83 EQQQAE
+83 EQWLKKG
-89 AEQQPQGLKRFG
+89 EQEELKRFG
-101 LDLFAGSPTTFA
+101 LDLFAGSPSTFA
-113 PVGDV
+113 PISDV
-118 PVPADYT
+118 PVPANYT
-125 VGAGDEIVIQLFG
+125 VGAGDEIIVQLFG
-138 KENNTHRLRVNR
+138 KENETHRLRVNR
-150 AGIIN
+150 AGTIN

-161 VQVAGMSFSDV
+161 VNVAGMHFSDV
-172 RESLNQ
+172 RDSLTQ

-183 MIGVRSDISLGKM
+183 MIGVRSDISLGEL

-211 SYTVSALTTI
+211 AYTVSALTTI

-228 GGFDES
+228 GGFGES
-234 GALRNI
+234 GALRDI
-240 QLKRNGQVIRKLDMY
+240 QLKRDGKIIRKLDMY

-261 DARNDVRLM
+261 DASNDVRLL
-270 PGDVVFIGPVGNT
+270 PDDVVLIGSVNDT
-283 ISIDGEVNRPAI
+283 VSIEGEINRPAI
-295 YEIKP
+295 YEVKA

-306 AIHMAGG
+306 LIQIAGG

-319 RDQVEIKRYAAKG
+319 VEQLEIKRYASHG
-332 ARNALTLDFNQ
+332 AREALTLDFNKTQ
-343 ARDKQTKVKDGDT
+343 DRQSKVKNGDAIKI
-356 VNVLTKSEELTRYVQ
+356 LKKSEELTRYVQ
-371 IEGDVRHPGFVEWK
+371 IEGDVRHPGYVEWRN
-385 SGLRIANLFQAVDT
+385 GLRVADLFKSVD
-399 SFNSTADVN
+399 SAFNSTADVN
-408 YAVVVREVNPQ
+408 YAVVVREINPQ
-419 RDIEVFQINL
+419 RDIEVFQLSL
-429 ANAILAPNSQDNL
+429 ANAILSPGSRDNL
-442 ELQSRDRVLVFN
+442 QLQSRDRILVFN

-459 DLDAFAEQEVTSKA
+459 DLDTLATQEAVSKA
-473 KTLEQAQQQAEQAQ
+473 KTLEQAQEQAELEQ
-487 QKEQAALNSSVALL
+487 QKEQEVMSSSVAVSHSEN
-501 TAPQGNLSQEMLA
+501 AMLNN
-514 QGMTTQGHLSGS
+514 
-526 QNLNAEA
+526 QNATEQA
-533 HLQGNR
+533 KP
-539 QQVNSGLVMAEPKIM
+539 AKIT
-554 FHGREITQEDFD
+554 FRGKEITEEDFEKL
-566 AIKQNTRSS
+566 KQNTRRT

-615 SVSSLLAAAGGLTY
+615 TVSTLIEAAGGLTY

-637 LAHTVINNIDE
+637 LARTAINSADE
-648 RASIDVERVDLRKAI
+648 RAYIDVERIDLRKAI
-663 QGNSNADVL
+663 QGSASDDAIIV
-672 ISGRDRLNIL
+672 GRDRLNIL

-704 YTVRQGETLDQLL
+704 YTVRQGETLNELL
-717 TRAGGLTEFAHPQ
+717 ERAGGLTEFAHPQ

-747 NQYAQDMRAETAKK
+747 NQYAADMRKETAKK
-761 AFRADGNFNSV
+761 TFRADSNIGSV

-780 KFVEEASNSKAL
+780 AFVEEASRSKAL

-798 LNRILKGDHS
+798 LNRILKGERS

-839 YLLDDKLDVDD
+839 YLLDNKLDVDD

-887 NHEDLKAGDTI
+887 NKEGLKAGDTI

>member
-1 MLKGYFSIAAC
+1 MLKGYFSTVAC
-12 VLASTL
+12 LLVSLLAPFS
-18 MSAAQAQTPTPEQI
+18 QAQTPTPEQMQ
-32 KMFQSLPADQQQA
+32 MFQNLPADQQQA
-45 LASKYGITLPNGSS
+45 LASKYGIANPSGGPAQPSS
-59 AQSSEYNNPQVM
+59 YQNPQVIE
-71 APRPMVSERVLT
+71 PRPVVSDSVQTNVSE
-83 EQQQAE
+83 ESE
-89 AEQQPQGLKRFG
+89 LKRFG
-101 LDLFAGSPTTFA
+101 LELFAGSPTTFA
-113 PVGDV
+113 PISDV

-138 KENNTHRLRVNR
+138 KENTTHRLRVNR

-161 VQVAGMSFSDV
+161 IQVAGMSFSEV
-172 RESLNQ
+172 RNSLSQ

-183 MIGVRSDISLGKM
+183 MIGVRSDISLGEM

-211 SYTVSALTTI
+211 AYSVSALTTI

-228 GGFDES
+228 GGFGDS
-234 GALRNI
+234 GALRNV
-240 QLKRNGQVIRKLDMY
+240 QLKRNGQLIRKLDMY

-261 DARNDVRLM
+261 DARNDVRLL
-270 PGDVVFIGPVGNT
+270 PGDVVFIGAVGNT

-295 YEIKP
+295 YETKP
-300 GETYQQ
+300 GETYKQ
-306 AIHMAGG
+306 AIQMAGG
-313 FTANAH
+313 FTANAYSE
-319 RDQVEIKRYAAKG
+319 QIEVKRYAAKG
-332 ARNALTLDFNQ
+332 ARDALTLDFNKSSDQ
-343 ARDKQTKVKDGDT
+343 QTKVKDGDA
-356 VNVLTKSEELTRYVQ
+356 VNVLKKSEELTRYVQ
-371 IEGDVRHPGFVEWK
+371 IEGDVRHAGYVEWK
-385 SGLRIANLFQAVDT
+385 SGLRIASLFQSVDT
-399 SFNSTADVN
+399 AFNSTADVN
-408 YAVVVREVNPQ
+408 YAVVVREINSQ
-419 RDIEVFQINL
+419 RDIEVLQVNL
-429 ANAILAPNSQDNL
+429 ANAILSPNSKDNITL
-442 ELQSRDRVLVFN
+442 SSRDRVLVFN

-459 DLDAFAEQEVTSKA
+459 DLDTLADQETVTKA
-473 KTLEQAQQQAEQAQ
+473 KTLEQAQLQAEQEQ
-487 QKEQAALNSSVALL
+487 LKEQEVMSSSVAVSS
-501 TAPQGNLSQEMLA
+501 AD
-514 QGMTTQGHLSGS
+514 GMSTG
-526 QNLNAEA
+526 QNSAKQLE
-533 HLQGNR
+533 
-539 QQVNSGLVMAEPKIM
+539 QQKIM
-554 FHGREITQEDFD
+554 FRGKEITKDDFE
-566 AIKQNTRSS
+566 ALKQNTRQT

-615 SVSSLLAAAGGLTY
+615 SVSSLVEAAGGLTY

-637 LAHTVINNIDE
+637 LARTVINSADE
-648 RASIDVERVDLRKAI
+648 RASVDIERIDLRKAI
-663 QGNSNADVL
+663 QGSAVDDVV
-672 ISGRDRLNIL
+672 IVGRDRLNIL

-704 YTVRQGETLDQLL
+704 YTVRQGETLGELL
-717 TRAGGLTEFAHPQ
+717 ERAGGLTEFAHPQ

-747 NQYAQDMRAETAKK
+747 NQYAADMRAETAKK
-761 AFRADGNFNSV
+761 TFRADSNLGSV
-772 ISDPEKTL
+772 ISDPDKTL
-780 KFVEEASNSKAL
+780 AFVEEASKSKAL

-798 LNRILKGDHS
+798 LNRILQNERS

-839 YLLDDKLDVDD
+839 YLLDNKLDVDD

-876 YKPSSGYWFGN
+876 YKPTSGYWFGN
-887 NHEDLKAGDTI
+887 AREELKAGDTI

>member
-1 MLKGYFSIAAC
+1 MLKGYFSIGAC
-12 VLASTL
+12 ILASLFAPLTN
-18 MSAAQAQTPTPEQI
+18 AQTPTPEQI
-32 KMFQSLPADQQQA
+32 QMFQNLPADQQQA
-45 LASKYGITLPNGSS
+45 LASKYGISIPSGASS
-59 AQSSEYNNPQVM
+59 QPSSYQNPQVVEQ
-71 APRPMVSERVLT
+71 RPVTSSAT
-83 EQQQAE
+83 EVKVNDAE
-89 AEQQPQGLKRFG
+89 KDEQGLKRFG

-113 PVGDV
+113 PISDV

-138 KENNTHRLRVNR
+138 KENTTHRLRVNR

-161 VQVAGMSFSDV
+161 VQVAGMTFSDV
-172 RESLNQ
+172 RDSLNQ

-183 MIGVRSDISLGKM
+183 MIGVRSDISLGEM

-211 SYTVSALTTI
+211 AYTVSALTTI

-228 GGFDES
+228 GGFSES
-234 GALRNI
+234 GALRNV

-261 DARNDVRLM
+261 DARNDIRLL
-270 PGDVVFIGPVGNT
+270 PGDVVFIGALGNT

-300 GETYQQ
+300 GETYKQ
-306 AIHMAGG
+306 AIQMAGG
-313 FTANAH
+313 FTANAYS
-319 RDQVEIKRYAAKG
+319 DQIEVKRYAAKG
-332 ARNALTLDFNQ
+332 ARDALTLNFSQSYDQ
-343 ARDKQTKVKDGDT
+343 QTKVKDGDA
-356 VNVLTKSEELTRYVQ
+356 VNVLKKSEELTRYVQ
-371 IEGDVRHPGFVEWK
+371 IEGDVRHPGFIEWK
-385 SGLRIANLFQAVDT
+385 NGLRVADLFQSVDT
-399 SFNSTADVN
+399 SFNSTADIN
-408 YAVVVREVNPQ
+408 YAVVVREINPQ
-419 RDIEVFQINL
+419 RDIEVYQVNL
-429 ANAILAPNSQDNL
+429 ANAILSPTSKDNL
-442 ELQSRDRVLVFN
+442 KLNSRDRVLVFN

-459 DLDAFAEQEVTSKA
+459 DLDTLADQETVTKA
-473 KTLEQAQQQAEQAQ
+473 KTLEQAQLQAQ
-487 QKEQAALNSSVALL
+487 QEQLKEQEVMSSSVAVSSA
-501 TAPQGNLSQEMLA
+501 APLEKDSKQ
-514 QGMTTQGHLSGS
+514 
-526 QNLNAEA
+526 
-533 HLQGNR
+533 
-539 QQVNSGLVMAEPKIM
+539 PKIV
-554 FHGREITQEDFD
+554 FRGKEITKDDFE
-566 AIKQNTRSS
+566 ALKQNTRRT

-615 SVSSLLAAAGGLTY
+615 TISTLIEAAGGLTY

-637 LAHTVINNIDE
+637 LARTVINSKDE
-648 RASIDVERVDLRKAI
+648 RASINVERIDLRQAI
-663 QGNSNADVL
+663 KGSAADDAIIV
-672 ISGRDRLNIL
+672 GRDRLNIL

-704 YTVRQGETLDQLL
+704 YTVRQGETLGELL
-717 TRAGGLTEFAHPQ
+717 ERAGGLTEFAHPQ

-747 NQYAQDMRAETAKK
+747 NQYAADMRAETAKK
-761 AFRADGNFNSV
+761 TFRADSNMGSV
-772 ISDPEKTL
+772 ISDPDKTL
-780 KFVEEASNSKAL
+780 KFVKEASRSKAL

-798 LNRILKGDHS
+798 LNRILKDERS

-839 YLLDDKLDVDD
+839 YLLDNKLGVDD

-876 YKPSSGYWFGN
+876 YKPTSGYWFGN
-887 NHEDLKAGDTI
+887 NHEELKAGDTI

>member
-1 MLKGYFSIAAC
+1 MLKGYFSIGAC
-12 VLASTL
+12 ILASLFAPLTN
-18 MSAAQAQTPTPEQI
+18 AQTPTPEQI
-32 KMFQSLPADQQQA
+32 QMFQNLPADQQQA
-45 LASKYGITLPNGSS
+45 LASKYGISIPSGASS
-59 AQSSEYNNPQVM
+59 QPSSYQNPQVVEQ
-71 APRPMVSERVLT
+71 RPVASSAT
-83 EQQQAE
+83 EAKVNDAE
-89 AEQQPQGLKRFG
+89 KDEQGLKRFG

-113 PVGDV
+113 PISDV

-138 KENNTHRLRVNR
+138 KENTTHRLRVNR

-161 VQVAGMSFSDV
+161 VQVAGMTFSDV
-172 RESLNQ
+172 RDSLNQ

-183 MIGVRSDISLGKM
+183 MIGVRSDISLGEM

-211 SYTVSALTTI
+211 AYTVSALTTI

-228 GGFDES
+228 GGFSES
-234 GALRNI
+234 GALRNV

-261 DARNDVRLM
+261 DARNDIRLL
-270 PGDVVFIGPVGNT
+270 PGDVVFIGALGNT

-300 GETYQQ
+300 GETYKQ
-306 AIHMAGG
+306 AIQMAGG
-313 FTANAH
+313 FTANAYS
-319 RDQVEIKRYAAKG
+319 DQIEVKRYAAKG
-332 ARNALTLDFNQ
+332 ARDALTLNFSQSHDQ
-343 ARDKQTKVKDGDT
+343 QTKVKDGDV
-356 VNVLTKSEELTRYVQ
+356 VNVLKKNEELTRYVQ
-371 IEGDVRHPGFVEWK
+371 IEGDVRHPGYIEWK
-385 SGLRIANLFQAVDT
+385 SGLRIADLFQSVDT
-399 SFNSTADVN
+399 AFNSTADVS
-408 YAVVVREVNPQ
+408 YAVVVREINPQ
-419 RDIEVFQINL
+419 RDIEVYQVNL
-429 ANAILAPNSQDNL
+429 ANAILSPTSKDNL
-442 ELQSRDRVLVFN
+442 KLNSRDRVLVFN

-459 DLDAFAEQEVTSKA
+459 DLDTLADQETVSKA
-473 KTLEQAQQQAEQAQ
+473 KTLEQAQLQAQ
-487 QKEQAALNSSVALL
+487 QEQLKEQEVMSSSVAVSSA
-501 TAPQGNLSQEMLA
+501 TPIEKDSKQ
-514 QGMTTQGHLSGS
+514 
-526 QNLNAEA
+526 
-533 HLQGNR
+533 
-539 QQVNSGLVMAEPKIM
+539 PKIV
-554 FHGREITQEDFD
+554 FRGKEITKDDFE
-566 AIKQNTRSS
+566 ALKQNTRRT

-615 SVSSLLAAAGGLTY
+615 TISTLIEAAGGLTY

-637 LAHTVINNIDE
+637 LARTVISSKDE
-648 RASIDVERVDLRKAI
+648 RASIDVERIDLRQAI
-663 QGNSNADVL
+663 KGSTTDDAV
-672 ISGRDRLNIL
+672 IVGRDRLNIL

-704 YTVRQGETLDQLL
+704 YTVRQGETLGGLL
-717 TRAGGLTEFAHPQ
+717 KRAGGLTEFAHPQ

-747 NQYAQDMRAETAKK
+747 NQYAADMRAETAKK
-761 AFRADGNFNSV
+761 TFRADSNMGSV
-772 ISDPEKTL
+772 ISDPDKTL
-780 KFVEEASNSKAL
+780 KFVEEASRSKAL

-798 LNRILKGDHS
+798 LNRILKDERS

-839 YLLDDKLDVDD
+839 YLLDNKLDVDD

-876 YKPSSGYWFGN
+876 YKPTSGYWFGN
-887 NHEDLKAGDTI
+887 NHEELKAGDTI

>member
-1 MLKGYFSIAAC
+1 MFKGYFSIAAFI
-12 VLASTL
+12 LASTFASYS
-18 MSAAQAQTPTPEQI
+18 MAQTPTPEQI
-32 KMFQSLPADQQQA
+32 KMFQNLPADQQQA
-45 LASKYGITLPNGSS
+45 LASKYGFSIPSS
-59 AQSSEYNNPQVM
+59 SSSNKSPYENPQVIK
-71 APRPMVSERVLT
+71 PRAESSGAVSSNIE
-83 EQQQAE
+83 EQWLKKG
-89 AEQQPQGLKRFG
+89 EQEELKRFG
-101 LDLFAGSPTTFA
+101 LDLFAGSPSTFA
-113 PVGDV
+113 PISDV
-118 PVPADYT
+118 PVPANYT
-125 VGAGDEIVIQLFG
+125 VGAGDEIIVQLFG
-138 KENNTHRLRVNR
+138 KENETYRLRVNR
-150 AGIIN
+150 AGTIN

-161 VQVAGMSFSDV
+161 VNVAGMHFSDV
-172 RESLNQ
+172 RDSLTQ

-183 MIGVRSDISLGKM
+183 MIGVRSDISLGEL

-211 SYTVSALTTI
+211 AYTVSALTTI

-228 GGFDES
+228 GGFGES
-234 GALRNI
+234 GALRDI
-240 QLKRNGQVIRKLDMY
+240 QLKRDGKIIRKLDMY

-261 DARNDVRLM
+261 DASNDVRLL
-270 PGDVVFIGPVGNT
+270 PDDVVLIGSVNDT
-283 ISIDGEVNRPAI
+283 VSIEGEINRPAI
-295 YEIKP
+295 YEVKA

-306 AIHMAGG
+306 LIQMAGG

-319 RDQVEIKRYAAKG
+319 VELLEIKRYASHG
-332 ARNALTLDFNQ
+332 AREALTLDFNKTQ
-343 ARDKQTKVKDGDT
+343 DRQSKVKNGDAIKI
-356 VNVLTKSEELTRYVQ
+356 LKKSEELTRYVQ
-371 IEGDVRHPGFVEWK
+371 IEGDVRHPGYVEWRN
-385 SGLRIANLFQAVDT
+385 GLRVADLFKSVD
-399 SFNSTADVN
+399 SAFNSTADVN
-408 YAVVVREVNPQ
+408 YAVVVREINPQ
-419 RDIEVFQINL
+419 RDIEVFQLSL
-429 ANAILAPNSQDNL
+429 ANAILSPGSQDNL
-442 ELQSRDRVLVFN
+442 QLQSRDRILVFN

-459 DLDAFAEQEVTSKA
+459 DLDTLATQEAVSKA
-473 KTLEQAQQQAEQAQ
+473 KTLEQAQEQAELEQ
-487 QKEQAALNSSVALL
+487 QKEQEVMSSSVAVSHSANGTLNN
-501 TAPQGNLSQEMLA
+501 QN
-514 QGMTTQGHLSGS
+514 TTEQ
-526 QNLNAEA
+526 AKPA
-533 HLQGNR
+533 
-539 QQVNSGLVMAEPKIM
+539 KIT
-554 FHGREITQEDFD
+554 FRGKEITEEDFEKL
-566 AIKQNTRSS
+566 KQNTRRT

-615 SVSSLLAAAGGLTY
+615 TVSTLIEAAGGLTY

-637 LAHTVINNIDE
+637 LARTAINSADE
-648 RASIDVERVDLRKAI
+648 RAYIDVERIDLRKAI
-663 QGNSNADVL
+663 QGSASDDAIIV
-672 ISGRDRLNIL
+672 GRDRLNIL

-704 YTVRQGETLDQLL
+704 YTVRQGETLRELL
-717 TRAGGLTEFAHPQ
+717 ERAGGLTEFAHPQ

-747 NQYAQDMRAETAKK
+747 NQYAADMRAETAKK
-761 AFRADGNFNSV
+761 TFRADSNMGSV
-772 ISDPEKTL
+772 ISDPDKTL
-780 KFVEEASNSKAL
+780 KFVEEASRSKAL

-798 LNRILKGDHS
+798 LNRILKGERS

-839 YLLDDKLDVDD
+839 YLLDNKLNVDD

-887 NHEDLKAGDTI
+887 NKEELKAGDTI

>member
-1 MLKGYFSIAAC
+1 MFKGYFSIAAFI
-12 VLASTL
+12 LASTFASYS
-18 MSAAQAQTPTPEQI
+18 MAQTPTPEQM
-32 KMFQSLPADQQQA
+32 KMFQNLPADQQKA
-45 LASKYGITLPNGSS
+45 LASKYGFSIPSS
-59 AQSSEYNNPQVM
+59 SSSNKSPYENPQVIH
-71 APRPMVSERVLT
+71 PRTEASGAVSSNIE
-83 EQQQAE
+83 EQWLKKG
-89 AEQQPQGLKRFG
+89 EQEELKRFG
-101 LDLFAGSPTTFA
+101 LDLFAGSPSTFA
-113 PVGDV
+113 PISDV
-118 PVPADYT
+118 PVPANYT
-125 VGAGDEIVIQLFG
+125 VGAGDEIIVQLFG
-138 KENNTHRLRVNR
+138 KENETHRLRVNR
-150 AGIIN
+150 AGTIN

-161 VQVAGMSFSDV
+161 VNVAGMHFSDV
-172 RESLNQ
+172 RDSLTQ

-183 MIGVRSDISLGKM
+183 MIGVRSDISLGEL

-211 SYTVSALTTI
+211 AYTVSALTTI

-228 GGFDES
+228 GGFGES
-234 GALRNI
+234 GALRDI
-240 QLKRNGQVIRKLDMY
+240 QLKRDGKIIRKLDMY

-261 DARNDVRLM
+261 DASNDVRLL
-270 PGDVVFIGPVGNT
+270 PDDVVLIGSVKDT
-283 ISIDGEVNRPAI
+283 VSIEGEINRPAI
-295 YEIKP
+295 YEVKA

-306 AIHMAGG
+306 LIQMAGG

-319 RDQVEIKRYAAKG
+319 VEQLEIKRYASHD
-332 ARNALTLDFNQ
+332 AREALTLDFNKTQ
-343 ARDKQTKVKDGDT
+343 DRKSKVKNGDAIKI
-356 VNVLTKSEELTRYVQ
+356 LKKSEELTRYVQ
-371 IEGDVRHPGFVEWK
+371 IEGDVRHPGYVEWRN
-385 SGLRIANLFQAVDT
+385 GLRVADLFKSVD
-399 SFNSTADVN
+399 SAFNSTADVN
-408 YAVVVREVNPQ
+408 YAVVVREINPQ
-419 RDIEVFQINL
+419 RDIEVFQLSL
-429 ANAILAPNSQDNL
+429 ANAILSPGSQDNL
-442 ELQSRDRVLVFN
+442 QLQSRDRILVFN

-459 DLDAFAEQEVTSKA
+459 DLDTFATQESVSKA
-473 KTLEQAQQQAEQAQ
+473 KTLEQAQEQAELEQ
-487 QKEQAALNSSVALL
+487 QKEQEVMSSSVAVSHSVNGTLNN
-501 TAPQGNLSQEMLA
+501 QS
-514 QGMTTQGHLSGS
+514 TTEQ
-526 QNLNAEA
+526 AKPA
-533 HLQGNR
+533 
-539 QQVNSGLVMAEPKIM
+539 KII
-554 FHGREITQEDFD
+554 FRGKEITEEDFEKL
-566 AIKQNTRSS
+566 KQNTRRT

-615 SVSSLLAAAGGLTY
+615 TVSTLIEAAGGLTY

-637 LAHTVINNIDE
+637 LARTAINSADE
-648 RASIDVERVDLRKAI
+648 RAYIDVERIDLRKAI
-663 QGNSNADVL
+663 QGSASDDAV
-672 ISGRDRLNIL
+672 IVGRDRLNIL

-704 YTVRQGETLDQLL
+704 YTVRQGETLSELL
-717 TRAGGLTEFAHPQ
+717 DRAGGLTEFAHPQ

-747 NQYAQDMRAETAKK
+747 NQYAADMRKETAKK
-761 AFRADGNFNSV
+761 TFRADSNMGSV

-780 KFVEEASNSKAL
+780 AFVEEASRSKAL

-798 LNRILKGDHS
+798 LNRILKGERS

-839 YLLDDKLDVDD
+839 YLLDNKLDVDD

-887 NHEDLKAGDTI
+887 NKEGLKAGDTI